1 MSDDRVGA
9 LREAALERILVIDGA
24 MGTEVQSRGLTEV
37 DFRTGDLDAHEGQL
51 AGNNDLL
58 SLTRPDVVADI
69 HRSYLDA
76 GADIICTNTFSSTSV
91 AQAEYGLAHLVR
103 DLNLESARIAR
114 RVADEATTDGRPRF
128 VAGAIGPT
136 NVTLS
141 MSPRVEDPGYR
152 ALDFGALTAAYSEQ
166 IVSLIDGGVDL
177 LLIETVFDTLNA
189 KAAIV
194 AARRALA
201 GRVNAPGL
209 MISGTITDRSGRTLS
224 GQTARAF
231 WQSVRHGE
239 PVSIGLNCALGGA
252 DMRPHIA
259 DLAAVADTLI
269 CAYPNA
275 GLPNAL
281 GGYDESP
288 EETAGVL
295 GEFAGSGLV
304 NIVGGCCGTTPAHIA
319 SIAAAVENETPREIP
334 ERRRHLTLSGL
345 EPLELTDE
353 IPFVNIGERTNVF
366 GSAKFRRLIKEG
378 DHAAAVEI
386 ARQQVEAGAQAI
398 DVNMD
403 EGLID
408 SVAEIT
414 TFLRLIAAEP
424 DIARVPVVVDSS
436 RFEVI
441 EAGLACL
448 QGKSVV
454 NSISLKAGEEEFLQ
468 QARVCRDHG
477 AAVIVMAFDEN
488 GQADTVER
496 RVEICRRAHRLLT
509 EEVGFDEE
517 DIVFDPNIF
526 AVATGIA
533 EHDRYGLDFI
543 EATAEI
549 LKFAPRS
556 NVSGGVSNLS
566 FSFQGNNV
574 VREAMHSVFLVHA
587 IRAGMRLA
595 IVNAGQLALY
605 DDLDPHLREL
615 CEDVVLARRPDA
627 AERLLEEAI
636 SFRDAA
642 VGETESTAAEWRG
655 LPVAARL
662 AHALRHG
669 IGEHIEADVEEA
681 RLAAA
686 HPVEVIEG
694 PLMDGM
700 NDVGDLFGSG
710 RMFLPQ
716 VVKSARVMKQAVAH
730 LTPYI
735 EAARVDADEEDRT
748 VGSGTR
754 VLLATVAGDVHDIG
768 KNIVGVVLG
777 CADHEIIDL
786 GVMVDTQTILD
797 TATERQVDII
807 GLSGLITPSLDQMV
821 GVAREMERRGM
832 TTPLLIGGATT
843 SRLHTALRIAPAY
856 TGGPV
861 VHVADA
867 SRASGVISALGNP
880 ERRSAFLEELE
891 VDYQRVTDRYAQ
903 AETERRRLDL
913 DSARENAAQLRFD
926 ANTVVTPTFTGHR
939 TIHADVATLRPYIDW
954 SPFLTTWGV
963 RGRYPDVMND
973 PELGETARSLMADAD
988 AMLDRMIEE
997 SWLSP
1002 VAEVGFWPAR
1012 STGDDIEVLSDDGTV
1027 LATLH
1032 GLRQQLEKSP
1042 TSHRPNLCISDF
1054 IAPKAAGVDDHIGAF
1069 VVTVGPEENDI
1080 ADRFATDGDDYS
1092 SIMVKALADRLAE
1105 AWAEYLHLVVR
1116 RDLWGYAPDE
1126 RLSTEELITEAYRGI
1141 RPAPGYPAQPDHSE
1155 KETIMRLLD
1164 AERTVGVSL
1173 TESWAMWPGSTVSGL
1188 FLAHPE
1194 AVYFGV
1200 GRVTREQV
1208 EDYGKRKGL
1217 SLEDTER
1224 ILAPV
1229 LAYEP
1234 N

>member
-1 MSDDRVGA
+1 MS
-9 LREAALERILVIDGA
+9 AATLHAAAARRILVLDGA
-24 MGTEVQSRGLTEV
+24 MGTEVQCRGLEED
-37 DFRTGDLDAHEGQL
+37 DFRNDDLSDHDGQL

-69 HRSYLDA
+69 HRSYLES
-76 GADIICTNTFSSTSV
+76 GADIICTNTFSSTAV
-91 AQAEYGLAHLVR
+91 AQAEYGLAHLVPE
-103 DLNLESARIAR
+103 LNRESARIAR
-114 RVADEATTDGRPRF
+114 RVADEAATPDRPRF
-128 VAGAIGPT
+128 VAGSIGPT

-152 ALDFGALTAAYSEQ
+152 ALDFATLADAYAEQ
-166 IVSLIDGGVDL
+166 ITALIEGGVDL
-177 LLIETVFDTLNA
+177 LLIETIFDTLNA

-194 AARRALA
+194 AARRVTA
-201 GRVNAPGL
+201 GLRDAPAL

-224 GQTARAF
+224 GQTAQAF
-231 WQSVRHGE
+231 WQSVRHAD
-239 PVSIGLNCALGGA
+239 PISIGLNCALGGA
-252 DMRPHIA
+252 EMRPHIA
-259 DLAAVADTLI
+259 ELARIADTLV

-281 GGYDESP
+281 GGYDEGP
-288 EETAGVL
+288 DETAGIL

-304 NIVGGCCGTTPAHIA
+304 NIVGGCCGTTPEHIA
-319 SIAAAVENETPREIP
+319 AIAEAVTSEQPRLIP
-334 ERRRHLTLSGL
+334 ERSRHLSLSGL
-345 EPLELTDE
+345 EPLELTEE

-408 SVAEIT
+408 SAAEIT

-454 NSISLKAGEEEFLQ
+454 NSISLKAGEAEFLQ

-477 AAVIVMAFDEN
+477 AAVIVMAFDED

-517 DIVFDPNIF
+517 DIIFDPNIF

-549 LKFAPRS
+549 LRVAPRS
-556 NVSGGVSNLS
+556 NISGGVSNLS

-642 VGETESTAAEWRG
+642 TQESDATAAEWRS
-655 LPVAARL
+655 LPVAGRL

-669 IGEHIEADVEEA
+669 IGEHIEGDVEEA
-681 RLAAA
+681 RLAAD

-700 NDVGDLFGSG
+700 NEVGDLFGAG

-730 LTPYI
+730 LTPHI
-735 EAARVDADEEDRT
+735 EAARTDGTEVAEGAT
-748 VGSGTR
+748 SGAR

-797 TATERQVDII
+797 TAVEREVDII
-807 GLSGLITPSLDQMV
+807 GLSGLLTPSLDQMV

-832 TTPLLIGGATT
+832 DTPLLIGGATT

-867 SRASGVISALGNP
+867 SRASGVISSLRNP
-880 ERRSAFLEELE
+880 DRRTAFLDDLAE
-891 VDYQRVTDRYAQ
+891 DYRRVTERFAQ

-913 DSARENAAQLRFD
+913 SAARSNAAVLEFD
-926 ANTVVTPTFTGHR
+926 DTRVITPTFTGHR
-939 TIHADVATLRPYIDW
+939 TIRTDVDTLRPFIDW
-954 SPFLTTWGV
+954 SPFLTTWGI
-963 RGRYPDVMND
+963 RGRHPDVLDD
-973 PELGETARSLMADAD
+973 PELGEAARSLMADAD
-988 AMLDRMIEE
+988 AMLDQMIAEQ
-997 SWLSP
+997 WFSP
-1002 VAEVGFWPAR
+1002 VAEVGFWPAT
-1012 STGDDIEVLSDDGTV
+1012 SNGDDIEVTNGSGGR
-1027 LATLH
+1027 LATLY

-1054 IAPKAAGVDDHIGAF
+1054 VAPASADIDDHIGAF
-1069 VVTVGPEENDI
+1069 VVTVGPEENEI
-1080 ADRFATDGDDYS
+1080 ADRFADQGDDYA

-1105 AWAEYLHLVVR
+1105 AFAEYLHMLVR
-1116 RDLWGYAPDE
+1116 TELWGYAPDE
-1126 RLSTEELITEAYRGI
+1126 SLSTADLIAEAYRGI

-1164 AERTVGVSL
+1164 AEATVGVTL

-1188 FLAHPE
+1188 YFAHPD

-1200 GRVTREQV
+1200 GRITREQV
-1208 EDYGKRKGL
+1208 EDYGRRKGL
-1217 SLEDTER
+1217 DLSTTER

-1234 N
+1234 E

>member
-1 MSDDRVGA
+1 LS
-9 LREAALERILVIDGA
+9 AATLHAAASRRILVLDGA
-24 MGTEVQSRGLTEV
+24 MGTEVQRRGLEED
-37 DFRTGDLDAHEGQL
+37 DFRNDDLRDHEGQL

-58 SLTRPDVVADI
+58 SLTRSDVVADI
-69 HRSYLDA
+69 HRSYLEA
-76 GADIICTNTFSSTSV
+76 GADIICTNTFSSTAV
-91 AQAEYGLAHLVR
+91 AQAEYGLAHLVPE
-103 DLNLESARIAR
+103 LNRESARIAR
-114 RVADEATTDGRPRF
+114 RVADEAATPDRPRF
-128 VAGAIGPT
+128 VAGSIGPT

-152 ALDFGALTAAYSEQ
+152 ALDFATLADAYAEQ
-166 IVSLIDGGVDL
+166 ITALIEGGVDL
-177 LLIETVFDTLNA
+177 LLIETIFDTLNA

-194 AARRALA
+194 AARRVTA
-201 GRVNAPGL
+201 GLRDAPAL

-224 GQTARAF
+224 GQTAQAF
-231 WQSVRHGE
+231 WQSVRHAD
-239 PVSIGLNCALGGA
+239 PISIGLNCALGGA
-252 DMRPHIA
+252 EMRPHIA
-259 DLAAVADTLI
+259 ELARIADTLV

-281 GGYDESP
+281 GGYDEGP
-288 EETAGVL
+288 DETAGIL

-304 NIVGGCCGTTPAHIA
+304 NIVGGCCGTTPEHIA
-319 SIAAAVENETPREIP
+319 AIAEAVTSEQPRLIP
-334 ERRRHLTLSGL
+334 ERSRHLSLSGL
-345 EPLELTDE
+345 EPLELTEE

-408 SVAEIT
+408 SAAEIT

-454 NSISLKAGEEEFLQ
+454 NSISLKAGEAEFLQ

-477 AAVIVMAFDEN
+477 AAVIVMAFDED

-517 DIVFDPNIF
+517 DIIFDPNIF

-549 LKFAPRS
+549 LRFAPRS
-556 NVSGGVSNLS
+556 NISGGVSNLS

-642 VGETESTAAEWRG
+642 TQESDATAAEWRS
-655 LPVAARL
+655 LPVAGRL

-669 IGEHIEADVEEA
+669 IGEHIEDDVEEA
-681 RLAAA
+681 RLAAD

-700 NDVGDLFGSG
+700 NEVGDLFGAG

-730 LTPYI
+730 LTPHI
-735 EAARVDADEEDRT
+735 EAARTEGTEVAAGAT
-748 VGSGTR
+748 SGAR

-797 TATERQVDII
+797 TAVEREVDII

-832 TTPLLIGGATT
+832 DTPLLIGGATT

-867 SRASGVISALGNP
+867 SRASGVISSLRNP
-880 ERRSAFLEELE
+880 DRRTAFLDDLAE
-891 VDYQRVTDRYAQ
+891 DYRRVTERFAQ

-913 DSARENAAQLRFD
+913 SAARSNAAVLEFD
-926 ANTVVTPTFTGHR
+926 DTRVITPTFTGHR
-939 TIHADVATLRPYIDW
+939 TIRTDVATLRPFIDW
-954 SPFLTTWGV
+954 SPFLTTWGI
-963 RGRYPDVMND
+963 RGRHPDVLDD
-973 PELGETARSLMADAD
+973 PELGEAARSLMADAD
-988 AMLDRMIEE
+988 AMLDQMIAEQ
-997 SWLSP
+997 WFSP
-1002 VAEVGFWPAR
+1002 VAEVGFWPAT
-1012 STGDDIEVLSDDGTV
+1012 SNGDDIEVTDGGGDH

-1054 IAPKAAGVDDHIGAF
+1054 VAPASADIDDHIGAF
-1069 VVTVGPEENDI
+1069 VVTVGPEENEI
-1080 ADRFATDGDDYS
+1080 ADRFADQGDDYA

-1105 AWAEYLHLVVR
+1105 AFAEYLHMLVR
-1116 RDLWGYAPDE
+1116 TELWGYEPDE
-1126 RLSTEELITEAYRGI
+1126 SLSTADLIAEAYRGI

-1164 AERTVGVSL
+1164 AEATVGVTL

-1188 FLAHPE
+1188 YFAHPD

-1200 GRVTREQV
+1200 GRITREQV
-1208 EDYGKRKGL
+1208 EDYGRRKGL
-1217 SLEDTER
+1217 DLSTTER

-1234 N
+1234 E

>member
-1 MSDDRVGA
+1 MS
-9 LREAALERILVIDGA
+9 AATLHAAASRRILVLDGA
-24 MGTEVQSRGLTEV
+24 MGTEVQRRGLEED
-37 DFRTGDLDAHEGQL
+37 DFRNDDLRDHEGQL

-58 SLTRPDVVADI
+58 SLTRSDVVADI
-69 HRSYLDA
+69 HRSYLEA
-76 GADIICTNTFSSTSV
+76 GADIICTNTFSSTAV
-91 AQAEYGLAHLVR
+91 AQAEYGLAHLVPE
-103 DLNLESARIAR
+103 LNRESARIAR
-114 RVADEATTDGRPRF
+114 RVADEAATPDRPRF
-128 VAGAIGPT
+128 VAGSIGPT

-152 ALDFGALTAAYSEQ
+152 ALDFATLADAYAEQ
-166 IVSLIDGGVDL
+166 ITALIEGGVDL
-177 LLIETVFDTLNA
+177 LLIETIFDTLNA

-194 AARRALA
+194 AARRVTA
-201 GRVNAPGL
+201 GLRDAPAL

-224 GQTARAF
+224 GQTAQAF
-231 WQSVRHGE
+231 WQSVRHAD
-239 PVSIGLNCALGGA
+239 PISIGLNCALGGA
-252 DMRPHIA
+252 EMRPHIA
-259 DLAAVADTLI
+259 ELARIADTLV

-281 GGYDESP
+281 GGYDEGP
-288 EETAGVL
+288 DETAGIL

-304 NIVGGCCGTTPAHIA
+304 NIVGGCCGTTPEHIA
-319 SIAAAVENETPREIP
+319 AIAEAVTSEQPRLIP
-334 ERRRHLTLSGL
+334 ERSRHLSLSGL
-345 EPLELTDE
+345 EPLELTEE

-408 SVAEIT
+408 SAAEIT

-454 NSISLKAGEEEFLQ
+454 NSISLKAGEAEFLQ

-477 AAVIVMAFDEN
+477 AAVIVMAFDED

-517 DIVFDPNIF
+517 DIIFDPNIF

-549 LKFAPRS
+549 LRFAPRS
-556 NVSGGVSNLS
+556 NISGGVSNLS

-642 VGETESTAAEWRG
+642 TQESDATAAEWRS
-655 LPVAARL
+655 LPVAGRL

-669 IGEHIEADVEEA
+669 IGEHIEGDVEEA
-681 RLAAA
+681 RLAAD

-700 NDVGDLFGSG
+700 NEVGDLFGAG

-730 LTPYI
+730 LTPHI
-735 EAARVDADEEDRT
+735 EAARTEGTEVAEGAT
-748 VGSGTR
+748 SGAR

-797 TATERQVDII
+797 TAVEREVDII

-832 TTPLLIGGATT
+832 DTPLLIGGATT

-867 SRASGVISALGNP
+867 SRASGVISSLRNP
-880 ERRSAFLEELE
+880 DRRTAFLDDLAE
-891 VDYQRVTDRYAQ
+891 DYRRVTERFAQ

-913 DSARENAAQLRFD
+913 SAARSNAAVLEFD
-926 ANTVVTPTFTGHR
+926 DTRVITPTFTGHR
-939 TIHADVATLRPYIDW
+939 TIRTDVATLRPFIDW
-954 SPFLTTWGV
+954 SPFLTTWGI
-963 RGRYPDVMND
+963 RGRHPDVLDD
-973 PELGETARSLMADAD
+973 PELGEAARSLMADAD
-988 AMLDRMIEE
+988 AMLDQMIAEQ
-997 SWLSP
+997 WFSP
-1002 VAEVGFWPAR
+1002 VAEVGFWPAT
-1012 STGDDIEVLSDDGTV
+1012 SNGDDIEVADGSGGR

-1054 IAPKAAGVDDHIGAF
+1054 VAPASADIDDHIGAF
-1069 VVTVGPEENDI
+1069 VVTVGPEENEI
-1080 ADRFATDGDDYS
+1080 ADRFADQGDDYA

-1105 AWAEYLHLVVR
+1105 AFAEYLHMLVR
-1116 RDLWGYAPDE
+1116 TELWGYEPDE
-1126 RLSTEELITEAYRGI
+1126 SLSTADLIAEAYRGI

-1164 AERTVGVSL
+1164 AEATVGVTL

-1188 FLAHPE
+1188 YFAHPD
-1194 AVYFGV
+1194 ALYFGV
-1200 GRVTREQV
+1200 GRITREQV
-1208 EDYGKRKGL
+1208 EDYGRRKGL
-1217 SLEDTER
+1217 DLSTTER

-1234 N
+1234 E

>member
-1 MSDDRVGA
+1 MS
-9 LREAALERILVIDGA
+9 AATLHAAASRRILVLDGA
-24 MGTEVQSRGLTEV
+24 MGTEVQRRGLEED
-37 DFRTGDLDAHEGQL
+37 DFRNDDLRDHDGQL

-69 HRSYLDA
+69 HRSYLEA
-76 GADIICTNTFSSTSV
+76 GADIICTNTFSSTAV
-91 AQAEYGLAHLVR
+91 AQAEYGLAHLVPE
-103 DLNLESARIAR
+103 LNRESARIAR
-114 RVADEATTDGRPRF
+114 RVADEAATPDRPRF
-128 VAGAIGPT
+128 VAGSIGPT

-152 ALDFGALTAAYSEQ
+152 ALDFATLADAYAEQ
-166 IVSLIDGGVDL
+166 ITALIEGGVDL
-177 LLIETVFDTLNA
+177 LLIETIFDTLNA

-194 AARRALA
+194 AARRVTA
-201 GRVNAPGL
+201 GLRDAPAL

-224 GQTARAF
+224 GQTAQAF
-231 WQSVRHGE
+231 WQSVRHAD
-239 PVSIGLNCALGGA
+239 PISIGLNCALGGA
-252 DMRPHIA
+252 EMRPHMA
-259 DLAAVADTLI
+259 ELARIADTLV

-281 GGYDESP
+281 GGYDEGP
-288 EETAGVL
+288 DETAGIL
-295 GEFAGSGLV
+295 GEFAESGLV
-304 NIVGGCCGTTPAHIA
+304 NIVGGCCGTTPEHIA
-319 SIAAAVENETPREIP
+319 AIAEAVTSEQPRLIP
-334 ERRRHLTLSGL
+334 ERSRHLSLSGL
-345 EPLELTDE
+345 EPLELTEE

-408 SVAEIT
+408 SAAEIT

-454 NSISLKAGEEEFLQ
+454 NSISLKAGEAEFLQ

-477 AAVIVMAFDEN
+477 AAVIVMAFDED

-517 DIVFDPNIF
+517 DIIFDPNIF

-549 LKFAPRS
+549 LRFAPRS
-556 NVSGGVSNLS
+556 NISGGVSNLS

-642 VGETESTAAEWRG
+642 TQESDATAAEWRS
-655 LPVAARL
+655 LPVAGRL

-669 IGEHIEADVEEA
+669 IGEHIEGDVEEA
-681 RLAAA
+681 RLAAD

-700 NDVGDLFGSG
+700 NEVGDLFGAG

-730 LTPYI
+730 LTPHI
-735 EAARVDADEEDRT
+735 EAARTEGTEVAAGAT
-748 VGSGTR
+748 SGAR

-786 GVMVDTQTILD
+786 GVMVDTQTILE
-797 TATERQVDII
+797 TAVEREVDII

-832 TTPLLIGGATT
+832 DTPLLIGGATT

-867 SRASGVISALGNP
+867 SRASGVISSLRNP
-880 ERRSAFLEELE
+880 DRRTAFLDDLAE
-891 VDYQRVTDRYAQ
+891 DYRRVTERFAQ

-913 DSARENAAQLRFD
+913 SAARSNAAVLEFD
-926 ANTVVTPTFTGHR
+926 DTRVITPTFTGHR
-939 TIHADVATLRPYIDW
+939 TIRTDVATLRPFIDW
-954 SPFLTTWGV
+954 SPFLTTWGI
-963 RGRYPDVMND
+963 RGRHPDVLDD
-973 PELGETARSLMADAD
+973 PELGEAARSLMADAD
-988 AMLDRMIEE
+988 AMLDQMIAEQ
-997 SWLSP
+997 WFSP
-1002 VAEVGFWPAR
+1002 VAEVGFWPAT
-1012 STGDDIEVLSDDGTV
+1012 SNGDDIEVTDGGGDH

-1054 IAPKAAGVDDHIGAF
+1054 VAPASADIDDHIGAF
-1069 VVTVGPEENDI
+1069 VVTVGPEENEI
-1080 ADRFATDGDDYS
+1080 ADRFADQGDDYA

-1105 AWAEYLHLVVR
+1105 AFAEYLHMLVR
-1116 RDLWGYAPDE
+1116 TELWGYEPDE
-1126 RLSTEELITEAYRGI
+1126 SLSTADLIAEAYRGI

-1164 AERTVGVSL
+1164 AEATVGVTL

-1188 FLAHPE
+1188 YFAHPD

-1200 GRVTREQV
+1200 GRITREQV
-1208 EDYGKRKGL
+1208 EDYGRRKGL
-1217 SLEDTER
+1217 DLSTTER

-1234 N
+1234 E

>member
-1 MSDDRVGA
+1 MS
-9 LREAALERILVIDGA
+9 AATLHAAASRRILVLDGA
-24 MGTEVQSRGLTEV
+24 MGTEVQRRGLEED
-37 DFRTGDLDAHEGQL
+37 DFRNDDLRDHEGQL

-58 SLTRPDVVADI
+58 SLTRSDVVADI
-69 HRSYLDA
+69 HRSYLEA
-76 GADIICTNTFSSTSV
+76 GADIICTNTFSSTAV
-91 AQAEYGLAHLVR
+91 AQAEYGLAHLVPE
-103 DLNLESARIAR
+103 LNRESARIAR
-114 RVADEATTDGRPRF
+114 RVADEAATPDRPRF
-128 VAGAIGPT
+128 VAGSIGPT

-152 ALDFGALTAAYSEQ
+152 ALDFATLADAYAEQ
-166 IVSLIDGGVDL
+166 ITALIEGGADL
-177 LLIETVFDTLNA
+177 LLIETIFDTLNA

-194 AARRALA
+194 AARRVTA
-201 GRVNAPGL
+201 GLRDAPAL

-224 GQTARAF
+224 GQTAQAF
-231 WQSVRHGE
+231 WQSVRHAD
-239 PVSIGLNCALGGA
+239 PISIGLNCALGGA
-252 DMRPHIA
+252 EMRPHIA
-259 DLAAVADTLI
+259 ELARIADTFVS
-269 CAYPNA
+269 AYPNA
-275 GLPNAL
+275 GLPNAF
-281 GGYDESP
+281 GGFDEKP
-288 EETAGVL
+288 ETTAAL
-295 GEFAGSGLV
+295 LREFADSGLV
-304 NIVGGCCGTTPAHIA
+304 NIVGGCCGTTPEHIA
-319 SIAAAVENETPREIP
+319 AIAEAVTSEQPRLIP
-334 ERRRHLTLSGL
+334 ERSRHLSLSGL
-345 EPLELTDE
+345 EPLELTEE

-408 SVAEIT
+408 SAAEIT

-454 NSISLKAGEEEFLQ
+454 NSISLKAGEVEFLQ

-477 AAVIVMAFDEN
+477 AAVIVMAFDED

-517 DIVFDPNIF
+517 DIIFDPNIF

-549 LKFAPRS
+549 LRVAPRS
-556 NVSGGVSNLS
+556 NISGGVSNLS

-642 VGETESTAAEWRG
+642 TQESDATAAEWRS
-655 LPVAARL
+655 LPVAGRL

-669 IGEHIEADVEEA
+669 IGEHIEGDVEEA
-681 RLAAA
+681 RLAAD

-700 NDVGDLFGSG
+700 NEVGDLFGAG

-730 LTPYI
+730 LTPHI
-735 EAARVDADEEDRT
+735 EAARTEGTEVAAGAT
-748 VGSGTR
+748 SGAR

-797 TATERQVDII
+797 TAVEREVDII

-832 TTPLLIGGATT
+832 DTPLLIGGATT

-867 SRASGVISALGNP
+867 SRASGVISSLRNP
-880 ERRSAFLEELE
+880 DRRTAFLDDLAE
-891 VDYQRVTDRYAQ
+891 DYRRVTERFAQ

-913 DSARENAAQLRFD
+913 SAARSNAAVLEFD
-926 ANTVVTPTFTGHR
+926 DTRVITPTFTGHR
-939 TIHADVATLRPYIDW
+939 TIRTDVDTLRPFIDW
-954 SPFLTTWGV
+954 SPFLTTWGI
-963 RGRYPDVMND
+963 RGRHPDVLDD
-973 PELGETARSLMADAD
+973 PELGEAARSLMADAD
-988 AMLDRMIEE
+988 AMLDQMIAEQ
-997 SWLSP
+997 WFSP
-1002 VAEVGFWPAR
+1002 VAEVGFWPAT
-1012 STGDDIEVLSDDGTV
+1012 SNGDDIEVADGSGGR
-1027 LATLH
+1027 LATLY

-1054 IAPKAAGVDDHIGAF
+1054 VAPASADIDDHIGAF
-1069 VVTVGPEENDI
+1069 VVTVGPEENEI
-1080 ADRFATDGDDYS
+1080 ADRFADQGDDYA

-1105 AWAEYLHLVVR
+1105 AFAEYLHMLVR
-1116 RDLWGYAPDE
+1116 TELWGYAPDE
-1126 RLSTEELITEAYRGI
+1126 SLSTADLIAEAYRGI

-1164 AERTVGVSL
+1164 AEATVGVTL

-1188 FLAHPE
+1188 YFAHPD

-1200 GRVTREQV
+1200 GRITREQV
-1208 EDYGKRKGL
+1208 EDYGRRKGL
-1217 SLEDTER
+1217 DLSTTER

-1234 N
+1234 E

>member
-1 MSDDRVGA
+1 MS
-9 LREAALERILVIDGA
+9 AATLHAAASRRILVLDGA
-24 MGTEVQSRGLTEV
+24 MGTEVQRRGLEED
-37 DFRTGDLDAHEGQL
+37 DFRNDDLRDHEGQL

-58 SLTRPDVVADI
+58 SLTRSDVVADI
-69 HRSYLDA
+69 HRSYLEA
-76 GADIICTNTFSSTSV
+76 GADIICTNTFSSTAV
-91 AQAEYGLAHLVR
+91 AQAEYGLAHLVPE
-103 DLNLESARIAR
+103 LNRESARIAR
-114 RVADEATTDGRPRF
+114 RVADEAATPDRPRF
-128 VAGAIGPT
+128 VAGSIGPT

-152 ALDFGALTAAYSEQ
+152 ALDFATLADAYAEQ
-166 IVSLIDGGVDL
+166 ITALIEGGVDL
-177 LLIETVFDTLNA
+177 LLIETIFDTLNA

-194 AARRALA
+194 AARRVTA
-201 GRVNAPGL
+201 GLRDAPAL

-224 GQTARAF
+224 GQTAQAF
-231 WQSVRHGE
+231 WQSVRHAD
-239 PVSIGLNCALGGA
+239 PISIGLNCALGGA
-252 DMRPHIA
+252 EMRPHIA
-259 DLAAVADTLI
+259 ELARIADTLV

-281 GGYDESP
+281 GGYDEGP
-288 EETAGVL
+288 DETAGIL

-304 NIVGGCCGTTPAHIA
+304 NIVGGCCGTTPEHIA
-319 SIAAAVENETPREIP
+319 AIAEAVTSEQPRLIP
-334 ERRRHLTLSGL
+334 ERSRHLSLSGL
-345 EPLELTDE
+345 EPLELTEE

-408 SVAEIT
+408 SAAEIT

-454 NSISLKAGEEEFLQ
+454 NSISLKAGEAEFLQ

-477 AAVIVMAFDEN
+477 AAVIVMAFDED

-517 DIVFDPNIF
+517 DIIFDPNIF

-549 LKFAPRS
+549 LRFAPRS
-556 NVSGGVSNLS
+556 NISGGVSNLS

-642 VGETESTAAEWRG
+642 TQESDATAAEWRS
-655 LPVAARL
+655 LPVAGRL

-669 IGEHIEADVEEA
+669 IGEHIEGDVEEA
-681 RLAAA
+681 RLAAD

-700 NDVGDLFGSG
+700 NEVGDLFGAG

-730 LTPYI
+730 LTPHI
-735 EAARVDADEEDRT
+735 EAARTEGTEVAAGAT
-748 VGSGTR
+748 SGAR

-797 TATERQVDII
+797 TAVEREVDII

-832 TTPLLIGGATT
+832 DTPLLIGGATT

-867 SRASGVISALGNP
+867 SRASGVISSLRNP
-880 ERRSAFLEELE
+880 DRRTAFLDDLAE
-891 VDYQRVTDRYAQ
+891 DYRRVTERFAQ

-913 DSARENAAQLRFD
+913 SAARSNAAVLEFD
-926 ANTVVTPTFTGHR
+926 DTRVITPTFTGHR
-939 TIHADVATLRPYIDW
+939 TIRTDVATLRPFIDW
-954 SPFLTTWGV
+954 SPFLTTWGI
-963 RGRYPDVMND
+963 RGRHPDVLDD
-973 PELGETARSLMADAD
+973 PELGEAARSLMADAD
-988 AMLDRMIEE
+988 AMLDQMIAEQ
-997 SWLSP
+997 WFSP
-1002 VAEVGFWPAR
+1002 VAEVGFWPAT
-1012 STGDDIEVLSDDGTV
+1012 SNGDDIEVTDGGGDH

-1054 IAPKAAGVDDHIGAF
+1054 VAPASADIDDHIGAF
-1069 VVTVGPEENDI
+1069 VVTVGPEENEI
-1080 ADRFATDGDDYS
+1080 ADRFADQGDDYA

-1105 AWAEYLHLVVR
+1105 AFAEYLHMLVR
-1116 RDLWGYAPDE
+1116 TELWGYEPDE
-1126 RLSTEELITEAYRGI
+1126 SLSTADLIAEAYRGI

-1164 AERTVGVSL
+1164 AEATVGVTL

-1188 FLAHPE
+1188 YFAHPD
-1194 AVYFGV
+1194 ALYFGV
-1200 GRVTREQV
+1200 GRITREQV
-1208 EDYGKRKGL
+1208 EDYGRRKGL
-1217 SLEDTER
+1217 DLSTTER

-1234 N
+1234 E

>member
-1 MSDDRVGA
+1 MS
-9 LREAALERILVIDGA
+9 AATLHAVVSRRILVLDGA
-24 MGTEVQSRGLTEV
+24 MGTEVQRRGLEED
-37 DFRTGDLDAHEGQL
+37 DFRNDDLRDHEGQL

-58 SLTRPDVVADI
+58 SLTRSDVVADI
-69 HRSYLDA
+69 HRSYLEA
-76 GADIICTNTFSSTSV
+76 GADIICTNTFSSTAV
-91 AQAEYGLAHLVR
+91 AQAEYGLAHLVPE
-103 DLNLESARIAR
+103 LNRESARIAR
-114 RVADEATTDGRPRF
+114 RVADEAATPDRPRF
-128 VAGAIGPT
+128 VAGSIGPT

-152 ALDFGALTAAYSEQ
+152 ALDFATLADAYAEQ
-166 IVSLIDGGVDL
+166 ITALIEGGVDL
-177 LLIETVFDTLNA
+177 LLIETIFDTLNA

-194 AARRALA
+194 AARRVTA
-201 GRVNAPGL
+201 GLRDAPAL

-224 GQTARAF
+224 GQTAQAF
-231 WQSVRHGE
+231 WQSVRHAD
-239 PVSIGLNCALGGA
+239 PISIGLNCALGGA
-252 DMRPHIA
+252 EMRPHIA
-259 DLAAVADTLI
+259 ELARIADTLV

-281 GGYDESP
+281 GGYDEGP
-288 EETAGVL
+288 DETAGIL

-304 NIVGGCCGTTPAHIA
+304 NIVGGCCGTTPEHIA
-319 SIAAAVENETPREIP
+319 AIAEAVTSEQPRLIP
-334 ERRRHLTLSGL
+334 ERSRHLSLSGL
-345 EPLELTDE
+345 EPLELTEE

-408 SVAEIT
+408 SAAEIT

-454 NSISLKAGEEEFLQ
+454 NSISLKAGEAEFLQ

-477 AAVIVMAFDEN
+477 AAVIVMAFDED

-517 DIVFDPNIF
+517 DIIFDPNIF

-549 LKFAPRS
+549 LRFAPRS
-556 NVSGGVSNLS
+556 NISGGVSNLS

-642 VGETESTAAEWRG
+642 TQESDATAAEWRS
-655 LPVAARL
+655 LPVAGRL

-669 IGEHIEADVEEA
+669 IGEHIEGDVEEA
-681 RLAAA
+681 RLAAD

-700 NDVGDLFGSG
+700 NEVGDLFGAG

-730 LTPYI
+730 LTPHI
-735 EAARVDADEEDRT
+735 EAARTDGTEVAEGAT
-748 VGSGTR
+748 SGAR

-797 TATERQVDII
+797 TAVEREVDII

-832 TTPLLIGGATT
+832 DTPLLIGGATT

-867 SRASGVISALGNP
+867 SRASGVISSLRNP
-880 ERRSAFLEELE
+880 DRRTAFLYDLAE
-891 VDYQRVTDRYAQ
+891 DYRRVTERFAQ

-913 DSARENAAQLRFD
+913 SAARSNAAVLEFD
-926 ANTVVTPTFTGHR
+926 DTRVITPTFTGHR
-939 TIHADVATLRPYIDW
+939 TIRTDVDTLRPFIDW
-954 SPFLTTWGV
+954 SPFLTTWGI
-963 RGRYPDVMND
+963 RGRHPDVLDD
-973 PELGETARSLMADAD
+973 PELGEAARSLMADAD
-988 AMLDRMIEE
+988 AMLDQMIAEQ
-997 SWLSP
+997 WFSP
-1002 VAEVGFWPAR
+1002 VAEVGFWPAT
-1012 STGDDIEVLSDDGTV
+1012 SNGDDIEVTNGSGGR
-1027 LATLH
+1027 LATLY

-1054 IAPKAAGVDDHIGAF
+1054 VAPASADIDDHIGAF
-1069 VVTVGPEENDI
+1069 VVTVGPEENEI
-1080 ADRFATDGDDYS
+1080 ADRFADQGDDYA

-1105 AWAEYLHLVVR
+1105 AFAEYLHMLVR
-1116 RDLWGYAPDE
+1116 TELWGYAPDE
-1126 RLSTEELITEAYRGI
+1126 SLSTADLIAEAYRGI

-1164 AERTVGVSL
+1164 AEATVGVTL

-1188 FLAHPE
+1188 YFAHPD

-1200 GRVTREQV
+1200 GRITREQV
-1208 EDYGKRKGL
+1208 EDYGRRKGL
-1217 SLEDTER
+1217 DLSTTER

-1234 N
+1234 E

>member
-1 MSDDRVGA
+1 LS
-9 LREAALERILVIDGA
+9 AATLHAAASRRILVLDGA
-24 MGTEVQSRGLTEV
+24 MGTEVQRRGLEED
-37 DFRTGDLDAHEGQL
+37 DFRNDDLRDHEGQL

-58 SLTRPDVVADI
+58 SLTRSDVIADI
-69 HRSYLDA
+69 HRSYLEA
-76 GADIICTNTFSSTSV
+76 GADIICTNTFSSTAV
-91 AQAEYGLAHLVR
+91 AQAEYGLAHLVPE
-103 DLNLESARIAR
+103 LNRESARIAR
-114 RVADEATTDGRPRF
+114 RVADEAATPDRPRF
-128 VAGAIGPT
+128 VAGSIGPT

-152 ALDFGALTAAYSEQ
+152 ALDFATLADAYAEQ
-166 IVSLIDGGVDL
+166 ITALIEGGVDL
-177 LLIETVFDTLNA
+177 LLIETIFDTLNA

-194 AARRALA
+194 AARRVTA
-201 GRVNAPGL
+201 GLRDAPAL

-224 GQTARAF
+224 GQTAQAF
-231 WQSVRHGE
+231 WQSVRHAD
-239 PVSIGLNCALGGA
+239 PISIGLNCALGGA
-252 DMRPHIA
+252 EMRPHIA
-259 DLAAVADTLI
+259 ELARIADTLV

-281 GGYDESP
+281 GGYDEGP
-288 EETAGVL
+288 DETAGIL

-304 NIVGGCCGTTPAHIA
+304 NIVGGCCGTTPEHIA
-319 SIAAAVENETPREIP
+319 AIAEAVTSEQPRLIP
-334 ERRRHLTLSGL
+334 ERSRHLSLSGL
-345 EPLELTDE
+345 EPLELTEE

-408 SVAEIT
+408 SAAEIT

-454 NSISLKAGEEEFLQ
+454 NSISLKAGEAEFLQ

-477 AAVIVMAFDEN
+477 AAVIVMAFDED

-517 DIVFDPNIF
+517 DIIFDPNIF

-549 LKFAPRS
+549 LRFAPRS
-556 NVSGGVSNLS
+556 NISGGVSNLS

-642 VGETESTAAEWRG
+642 TQESDATAAEWRS
-655 LPVAARL
+655 LPVAGRL

-669 IGEHIEADVEEA
+669 IGEHIEDDVEEA
-681 RLAAA
+681 RLAAD

-700 NDVGDLFGSG
+700 NEVGDLFGAG

-730 LTPYI
+730 LTPHI
-735 EAARVDADEEDRT
+735 EAARTEGTEVAAGAT
-748 VGSGTR
+748 SGAR

-797 TATERQVDII
+797 TAVEREVDII

-832 TTPLLIGGATT
+832 DTPLLIGGATT

-867 SRASGVISALGNP
+867 SRASGVISSLRNP
-880 ERRSAFLEELE
+880 DRRTAFLDDLAE
-891 VDYQRVTDRYAQ
+891 DYRRVTERFAQ

-913 DSARENAAQLRFD
+913 SAARSNAAVLEFD
-926 ANTVVTPTFTGHR
+926 DTRVITPTFTGHR
-939 TIHADVATLRPYIDW
+939 TIRTDVATLRPFIDW
-954 SPFLTTWGV
+954 SPFLTTWGI
-963 RGRYPDVMND
+963 RGRHPDVLDD
-973 PELGETARSLMADAD
+973 PELGEAARSLMADAD
-988 AMLDRMIEE
+988 AMLDQMIAEQ
-997 SWLSP
+997 WFSP
-1002 VAEVGFWPAR
+1002 VAEVGFWPAT
-1012 STGDDIEVLSDDGTV
+1012 SNGDDIEVTDGGGDH

-1054 IAPKAAGVDDHIGAF
+1054 VAPASADIDDHIGAF
-1069 VVTVGPEENDI
+1069 VVTVGPEENEI
-1080 ADRFATDGDDYS
+1080 ADRFADQGDDYA

-1105 AWAEYLHLVVR
+1105 AFAEYLHMLVR
-1116 RDLWGYAPDE
+1116 TELWGYEPDE
-1126 RLSTEELITEAYRGI
+1126 SLSTADLIAEAYRGI

-1164 AERTVGVSL
+1164 AEATVGVTL

-1188 FLAHPE
+1188 YFAHPD
-1194 AVYFGV
+1194 ALYFGV
-1200 GRVTREQV
+1200 GRITREQV
-1208 EDYGKRKGL
+1208 EDYGRRKGL
-1217 SLEDTER
+1217 DLSTTER

-1234 N
+1234 E

>member
-1 MSDDRVGA
+1 MS
-9 LREAALERILVIDGA
+9 AATLHAAASRRILVLDGA
-24 MGTEVQSRGLTEV
+24 MGTEVQRRGLEED
-37 DFRTGDLDAHEGQL
+37 DFRNDDLRDHEGQL

-58 SLTRPDVVADI
+58 SLTRSDVVADI
-69 HRSYLDA
+69 HRSYLEA
-76 GADIICTNTFSSTSV
+76 GADIICTNTFSSTAV
-91 AQAEYGLAHLVR
+91 AQAEYGLAHLVPE
-103 DLNLESARIAR
+103 LNRESARIAR
-114 RVADEATTDGRPRF
+114 RVADEAATPDRPRF
-128 VAGAIGPT
+128 VAGSIGPT

-152 ALDFGALTAAYSEQ
+152 ALDFATLADAYAEQ
-166 IVSLIDGGVDL
+166 ITALIEGGVDL
-177 LLIETVFDTLNA
+177 LLIETIFDTLNA

-194 AARRALA
+194 AARRVTA
-201 GRVNAPGL
+201 GLRDAPAL

-224 GQTARAF
+224 GQTAQAF
-231 WQSVRHGE
+231 WQSVRHAD
-239 PVSIGLNCALGGA
+239 PISIGLNCALGGA
-252 DMRPHIA
+252 EMRPHIA
-259 DLAAVADTLI
+259 ELARIADTLV

-281 GGYDESP
+281 GGYDEGP
-288 EETAGVL
+288 DETAGIL

-304 NIVGGCCGTTPAHIA
+304 NIVGGCCGTTPEHIA
-319 SIAAAVENETPREIP
+319 AIAEAVTSEQPRLIP
-334 ERRRHLTLSGL
+334 ERSRHLSLSGL
-345 EPLELTDE
+345 EPLELTEE

-408 SVAEIT
+408 SAAEIT

-454 NSISLKAGEEEFLQ
+454 NSISLKAGEAEFLQ

-477 AAVIVMAFDEN
+477 AAVIVMAFDED

-517 DIVFDPNIF
+517 DIIFDPNIF

-549 LKFAPRS
+549 LRFAPRS
-556 NVSGGVSNLS
+556 NISGGVSNLS

-642 VGETESTAAEWRG
+642 TQESDATAAEWRS
-655 LPVAARL
+655 LPVAGRL

-669 IGEHIEADVEEA
+669 IGEHIEDDVEEA
-681 RLAAA
+681 RLAAD

-700 NDVGDLFGSG
+700 NEVGDLFGAG

-730 LTPYI
+730 LTPHI
-735 EAARVDADEEDRT
+735 EAARTEGTEVAAGAT
-748 VGSGTR
+748 SGAR

-797 TATERQVDII
+797 TAVEREVDII

-832 TTPLLIGGATT
+832 DTPLLIGGATT

-867 SRASGVISALGNP
+867 SRASGVISSLRNP
-880 ERRSAFLEELE
+880 DRRTAFLDDLAE
-891 VDYQRVTDRYAQ
+891 DYRRVTERFAQ

-913 DSARENAAQLRFD
+913 SAARSNAAVLEFD
-926 ANTVVTPTFTGHR
+926 DTRVITPTFTGHR
-939 TIHADVATLRPYIDW
+939 TIRTDVATLRPFIDW
-954 SPFLTTWGV
+954 SPFLTTWGI
-963 RGRYPDVMND
+963 RGRHPDVLDD
-973 PELGETARSLMADAD
+973 PELGEAARSLMADAD
-988 AMLDRMIEE
+988 AMLDQMIAEQ
-997 SWLSP
+997 WFSP
-1002 VAEVGFWPAR
+1002 VAEVGFWPAT
-1012 STGDDIEVLSDDGTV
+1012 SNGDDIEVTDGGGDH

-1054 IAPKAAGVDDHIGAF
+1054 VAPASADIDDHIGAF
-1069 VVTVGPEENDI
+1069 VVTVGPEENEI
-1080 ADRFATDGDDYS
+1080 ADRFADQGDDYA

-1105 AWAEYLHLVVR
+1105 AFAEYLHMLVR
-1116 RDLWGYAPDE
+1116 TELWGYAPDE
-1126 RLSTEELITEAYRGI
+1126 SLSTADLIAEAYRGI

-1164 AERTVGVSL
+1164 AEATVGVTL

-1188 FLAHPE
+1188 YFAHPD

-1200 GRVTREQV
+1200 GRITREQV
-1208 EDYGKRKGL
+1208 EDYGRRKGL
-1217 SLEDTER
+1217 DLSTTER

-1234 N
+1234 E

>member
-1 MSDDRVGA
+1 
-9 LREAALERILVIDGA
+9 
-24 MGTEVQSRGLTEV
+24 
-37 DFRTGDLDAHEGQL
+37 
-51 AGNNDLL
+51 
-58 SLTRPDVVADI
+58 
-69 HRSYLDA
+69 
-76 GADIICTNTFSSTSV
+76 
-91 AQAEYGLAHLVR
+91 
-103 DLNLESARIAR
+103 
-114 RVADEATTDGRPRF
+114 
-128 VAGAIGPT
+128 
-136 NVTLS
+136 
-141 MSPRVEDPGYR
+141 
-152 ALDFGALTAAYSEQ
+152 
-166 IVSLIDGGVDL
+166 
-177 LLIETVFDTLNA
+177 
-189 KAAIV
+189 
-194 AARRALA
+194 
-201 GRVNAPGL
+201 

-224 GQTARAF
+224 GQTAQAF
-231 WQSVRHGE
+231 WQSVRHAD
-239 PVSIGLNCALGGA
+239 PISIGLNCALGGA
-252 DMRPHIA
+252 EMRPHIA
-259 DLAAVADTLI
+259 ELARIADTLV

-281 GGYDESP
+281 GGYDEGP
-288 EETAGVL
+288 DETAGIL

-304 NIVGGCCGTTPAHIA
+304 NIVGGCCGTTPEHIA
-319 SIAAAVENETPREIP
+319 AIAEAVTSEQPRLIP
-334 ERRRHLTLSGL
+334 ERSRHLSLSGL
-345 EPLELTDE
+345 EPLELTEE

-408 SVAEIT
+408 SAAEIT

-454 NSISLKAGEEEFLQ
+454 NSISLKAGEAEFLQ

-477 AAVIVMAFDEN
+477 AAVIVMAFDED

-517 DIVFDPNIF
+517 DIIFDPNIF

-549 LKFAPRS
+549 LRFAPRS
-556 NVSGGVSNLS
+556 NISGGVSNLS

-574 VREAMHSVFLVHA
+574 VREAMHSVFLVHT

-627 AERLLEEAI
+627 ADRLLEEAI

-642 VGETESTAAEWRG
+642 TQESDATAAEWRS
-655 LPVAARL
+655 LPVAGRL

-669 IGEHIEADVEEA
+669 IGEHIEGDVEEA
-681 RLAAA
+681 RLAAD

-700 NDVGDLFGSG
+700 NEVGDLFGAG

-730 LTPYI
+730 LTPHI
-735 EAARVDADEEDRT
+735 EAARTEGTEVAAGAT
-748 VGSGTR
+748 SGAR

-797 TATERQVDII
+797 TAVEREVDII

-832 TTPLLIGGATT
+832 DTPLLIGGATT

-867 SRASGVISALGNP
+867 SRASGVISSLRNP
-880 ERRSAFLEELE
+880 DRRTAFLDDLAE
-891 VDYQRVTDRYAQ
+891 DYRRVTERFAQ

-913 DSARENAAQLRFD
+913 SAARANAAVLEFD
-926 ANTVVTPTFTGHR
+926 DTRVLTPTFTGHR
-939 TIHADVATLRPYIDW
+939 TIRTDVDTLRPFIDW
-954 SPFLTTWGV
+954 SPFLTTWGI
-963 RGRYPDVMND
+963 RGRHPDVLDD
-973 PELGETARSLMADAD
+973 PELGEAARSLMADAD
-988 AMLDRMIEE
+988 AMLDQIIAEQ
-997 SWLSP
+997 WFSP
-1002 VAEVGFWPAR
+1002 VAEVGFWPAT
-1012 STGDDIEVLSDDGTV
+1012 SNGDDIEVTDGGGDH

-1054 IAPKAAGVDDHIGAF
+1054 VAPASADIDDHIGAF
-1069 VVTVGPEENDI
+1069 VVTVGPEENEI
-1080 ADRFATDGDDYS
+1080 ADRFADQGDDYA

-1105 AWAEYLHLVVR
+1105 AFAEYLHMLVR
-1116 RDLWGYAPDE
+1116 TELWGYAPDE
-1126 RLSTEELITEAYRGI
+1126 SLSTADLIAEAYRGI

-1164 AERTVGVSL
+1164 AEATVGVTL

-1188 FLAHPE
+1188 YFAHPD

-1200 GRVTREQV
+1200 GRITREQV
-1208 EDYGKRKGL
+1208 EDYGRRKGL
-1217 SLEDTER
+1217 DLSTTER

-1234 N
+1234 V

>member
-1 MSDDRVGA
+1 MS
-9 LREAALERILVIDGA
+9 AATLHAAASRRILVLDGA
-24 MGTEVQSRGLTEV
+24 MGTEVQRRGLEED
-37 DFRTGDLDAHEGQL
+37 DFRNDDLRDHDGQL

-69 HRSYLDA
+69 HRSYLEA
-76 GADIICTNTFSSTSV
+76 GADIICTNTFSSTAV
-91 AQAEYGLAHLVR
+91 AQAEYGLAHLVPE
-103 DLNLESARIAR
+103 LNRESARIAR
-114 RVADEATTDGRPRF
+114 RVADEAATPDRPRF
-128 VAGAIGPT
+128 VAGSIGPT

-152 ALDFGALTAAYSEQ
+152 ALDFATLADAYAEQ
-166 IVSLIDGGVDL
+166 ITALIEGGVDL
-177 LLIETVFDTLNA
+177 LLIETIFDTLNA

-194 AARRALA
+194 AARRVTA
-201 GRVNAPGL
+201 GLRDAPAL

-224 GQTARAF
+224 GQTAQAF
-231 WQSVRHGE
+231 WQSVRHAD
-239 PVSIGLNCALGGA
+239 PISIGLNCALGGSE
-252 DMRPHIA
+252 MRPHIA
-259 DLAAVADTLI
+259 ELARIADTLV

-281 GGYDESP
+281 GGYDEGP
-288 EETAGVL
+288 DETAGIL

-304 NIVGGCCGTTPAHIA
+304 NIVGGCCGTTPEHIA
-319 SIAAAVENETPREIP
+319 AIAEAVTSEQPRLIP
-334 ERRRHLTLSGL
+334 ERSRHLSLSGL
-345 EPLELTDE
+345 EPLELTEE

-408 SVAEIT
+408 SAAEIT

-454 NSISLKAGEEEFLQ
+454 NSISLKAGEAEFLQ

-477 AAVIVMAFDEN
+477 AAVIVMAFDED

-517 DIVFDPNIF
+517 DIIFDPNIF

-549 LKFAPRS
+549 LRFAPRS
-556 NVSGGVSNLS
+556 NISGGVSNLS

-642 VGETESTAAEWRG
+642 TQESDATAAEWRS
-655 LPVAARL
+655 LPVAGRL

-669 IGEHIEADVEEA
+669 IGEHIEGDVEEA
-681 RLAAA
+681 RLAAD

-700 NDVGDLFGSG
+700 NEVGDLFGAG

-730 LTPYI
+730 LTPHI
-735 EAARVDADEEDRT
+735 EAARTEGTEVAAGAT
-748 VGSGTR
+748 SGAR

-797 TATERQVDII
+797 TAVEREVDII

-832 TTPLLIGGATT
+832 DTPLLIGGATT

-867 SRASGVISALGNP
+867 SRASGVISSLRNP
-880 ERRSAFLEELE
+880 DRRTAFLDDLAE
-891 VDYQRVTDRYAQ
+891 DYRRVTERFAQ

-913 DSARENAAQLRFD
+913 SAARANAAVLEFD
-926 ANTVVTPTFTGHR
+926 DTRVVTPTFTGHR
-939 TIHADVATLRPYIDW
+939 TIRTDVDTLRPFIDW
-954 SPFLTTWGV
+954 SPFLTTWGI
-963 RGRYPDVMND
+963 RGRHPDVLDD
-973 PELGETARSLMADAD
+973 PELGEAARSLMADAD
-988 AMLDRMIEE
+988 AMLDQMIAEQ
-997 SWLSP
+997 WFSP
-1002 VAEVGFWPAR
+1002 VAEVGFWPAT
-1012 STGDDIEVLSDDGTV
+1012 SNGDDIEVADGSGGH

-1054 IAPKAAGVDDHIGAF
+1054 VAPASADIDDHIGAF
-1069 VVTVGPEENDI
+1069 VVTVGPEENEI
-1080 ADRFATDGDDYS
+1080 ADRFADQGDDYA

-1105 AWAEYLHLVVR
+1105 AFAEYLHMLVR
-1116 RDLWGYAPDE
+1116 TELWGYAPDE
-1126 RLSTEELITEAYRGI
+1126 SLSTADLIAEAYRGI

-1164 AERTVGVSL
+1164 AEVTVGVTL

-1188 FLAHPE
+1188 YFAHPD

-1200 GRVTREQV
+1200 GRITREQV
-1208 EDYGKRKGL
+1208 EDYGRRKGL
-1217 SLEDTER
+1217 DLSTTER

-1234 N
+1234 E

>member
-1 MSDDRVGA
+1 MS
-9 LREAALERILVIDGA
+9 AATLHAAASRRILVLDGA
-24 MGTEVQSRGLTEV
+24 MGTEVQRRGLEED
-37 DFRTGDLDAHEGQL
+37 DFRNDDLRDHDGQL

-58 SLTRPDVVADI
+58 SLTRSDVVADI
-69 HRSYLDA
+69 HRSYLEA
-76 GADIICTNTFSSTSV
+76 GADIICTNTFSSTAV
-91 AQAEYGLAHLVR
+91 AQAEYGLAHLVPE
-103 DLNLESARIAR
+103 LNRESARIAR
-114 RVADEATTDGRPRF
+114 RVADEAATPDRPRF
-128 VAGAIGPT
+128 VAGSIGPT

-152 ALDFGALTAAYSEQ
+152 ALDFATLADAYAEQ
-166 IVSLIDGGVDL
+166 ITALIEGGVDL
-177 LLIETVFDTLNA
+177 LLIETIFDTLNA

-194 AARRALA
+194 AARRVTA
-201 GRVNAPGL
+201 GLRDAPAL

-224 GQTARAF
+224 GQTAQAF
-231 WQSVRHGE
+231 WQSVRHAD
-239 PVSIGLNCALGGA
+239 PISIGLNCALGGA
-252 DMRPHIA
+252 EMRPHIA
-259 DLAAVADTLI
+259 ELARIADTLV

-281 GGYDESP
+281 GGYDEGP
-288 EETAGVL
+288 DETAGIL

-304 NIVGGCCGTTPAHIA
+304 NIVGGCCGTTPEHIA
-319 SIAAAVENETPREIP
+319 AIAEAVTSEQPRLIP
-334 ERRRHLTLSGL
+334 ERSRHLSLSGL
-345 EPLELTDE
+345 EPLELTEE

-408 SVAEIT
+408 SAAEIT

-454 NSISLKAGEEEFLQ
+454 NSISLKAGEAEFLQ

-477 AAVIVMAFDEN
+477 AAVIVMAFDED

-517 DIVFDPNIF
+517 DIIFDPNIF

-549 LKFAPRS
+549 LRFAPRS
-556 NVSGGVSNLS
+556 NISGGVSNLS

-642 VGETESTAAEWRG
+642 TQESDATAAEWRS
-655 LPVAARL
+655 LPVAGRL

-669 IGEHIEADVEEA
+669 IGEHIEDDVEEA
-681 RLAAA
+681 RLAAD

-700 NDVGDLFGSG
+700 NEVGDLFGAG

-730 LTPYI
+730 LTPHI
-735 EAARVDADEEDRT
+735 EAARTEGTEVAAGAT
-748 VGSGTR
+748 SGAR

-797 TATERQVDII
+797 TAVEREVDII

-832 TTPLLIGGATT
+832 DTPLLIGGATT

-867 SRASGVISALGNP
+867 SRASGVISSLRNP
-880 ERRSAFLEELE
+880 DRRTAFLDDLAE
-891 VDYQRVTDRYAQ
+891 DYRRVTERFAQ

-913 DSARENAAQLRFD
+913 SAARSNAAVLEFD
-926 ANTVVTPTFTGHR
+926 DTRVITPTFTGHR
-939 TIHADVATLRPYIDW
+939 TIRTDVATLRPFIDW
-954 SPFLTTWGV
+954 SPFLTTWGI
-963 RGRYPDVMND
+963 RGRHPDVLDD
-973 PELGETARSLMADAD
+973 PELGEAARSLMADAD
-988 AMLDRMIEE
+988 AMLDQMIAEQ
-997 SWLSP
+997 WFSP
-1002 VAEVGFWPAR
+1002 VAEVGFWPAT
-1012 STGDDIEVLSDDGTV
+1012 SNGDDIEVTDGGGDH

-1054 IAPKAAGVDDHIGAF
+1054 VAPASADIDDHIGAF
-1069 VVTVGPEENDI
+1069 VVTVGPEENEI
-1080 ADRFATDGDDYS
+1080 ADRFADQGDDYA

-1105 AWAEYLHLVVR
+1105 AFAEYLHMLVR
-1116 RDLWGYAPDE
+1116 TELWGYEPDE
-1126 RLSTEELITEAYRGI
+1126 SLSTADLIAEAYRGI

-1164 AERTVGVSL
+1164 AEATVGVTL

-1188 FLAHPE
+1188 YFAHPD

-1200 GRVTREQV
+1200 GRITREQV
-1208 EDYGKRKGL
+1208 EDYGRRKGL
-1217 SLEDTER
+1217 DLSTTER

-1234 N
+1234 E

>member
-1 MSDDRVGA
+1 LS
-9 LREAALERILVIDGA
+9 AATLHAAASRRILVLDGA
-24 MGTEVQSRGLTEV
+24 MGTEVQRRGLEED
-37 DFRTGDLDAHEGQL
+37 DFRNDDLRDHEGQL

-58 SLTRPDVVADI
+58 SLTRSDVVADI
-69 HRSYLDA
+69 HRSYLEA
-76 GADIICTNTFSSTSV
+76 GADIICTNTFSSTAV
-91 AQAEYGLAHLVR
+91 AQAEYGLAHLVPE
-103 DLNLESARIAR
+103 LNRESARIAR
-114 RVADEATTDGRPRF
+114 RVADEAATPDRPRF
-128 VAGAIGPT
+128 VAGSIGPT

-152 ALDFGALTAAYSEQ
+152 ALDFATLADAYAEQ
-166 IVSLIDGGVDL
+166 ITALIEGGVDL
-177 LLIETVFDTLNA
+177 LLIETIFDTLNA

-194 AARRALA
+194 AARRVTA
-201 GRVNAPGL
+201 GLRDAPAL

-224 GQTARAF
+224 GQTAQAF
-231 WQSVRHGE
+231 WQSVRHAD
-239 PVSIGLNCALGGA
+239 PISIGLNCALGGA
-252 DMRPHIA
+252 EMRPHIA
-259 DLAAVADTLI
+259 ELARIADTLV

-281 GGYDESP
+281 GGYDEGP
-288 EETAGVL
+288 DETAGIL

-304 NIVGGCCGTTPAHIA
+304 NIVGGCCGTTPEHIA
-319 SIAAAVENETPREIP
+319 AIAEAVTSEQPRLIP
-334 ERRRHLTLSGL
+334 ERSRHLSLSGL
-345 EPLELTDE
+345 EPLELTEE

-408 SVAEIT
+408 SAAEIT

-454 NSISLKAGEEEFLQ
+454 NSISLKAGEAEFLQ

-477 AAVIVMAFDEN
+477 AAVIVMAFDED

-517 DIVFDPNIF
+517 DIIFDPNIF

-549 LKFAPRS
+549 LRFAPRS
-556 NVSGGVSNLS
+556 NISGGVSNLS

-642 VGETESTAAEWRG
+642 TQESDATAAEWRS
-655 LPVAARL
+655 LPVAGRL

-669 IGEHIEADVEEA
+669 IGEHIEGDVEEA
-681 RLAAA
+681 RLAAD

-700 NDVGDLFGSG
+700 NEVGDLFGAG

-730 LTPYI
+730 LTPHI
-735 EAARVDADEEDRT
+735 EAARTEGTEVAAGAT
-748 VGSGTR
+748 SGAR

-797 TATERQVDII
+797 TAVEREVDII

-832 TTPLLIGGATT
+832 DTPLLIGGATT

-867 SRASGVISALGNP
+867 SRASGVISSLRNP
-880 ERRSAFLEELE
+880 DRRTAFLDDLAE
-891 VDYQRVTDRYAQ
+891 DYRRVTERFAQ

-913 DSARENAAQLRFD
+913 SAARSNAAVLEFD
-926 ANTVVTPTFTGHR
+926 DTRVITPTFTGHR
-939 TIHADVATLRPYIDW
+939 TIRTDVATLRPFIDW
-954 SPFLTTWGV
+954 SPFLTTWGI
-963 RGRYPDVMND
+963 RGRHPDVLDD
-973 PELGETARSLMADAD
+973 PELGEAARSLMADAD
-988 AMLDRMIEE
+988 AMLDQMIAEQ
-997 SWLSP
+997 WFSP
-1002 VAEVGFWPAR
+1002 VAEVGFWPAT
-1012 STGDDIEVLSDDGTV
+1012 SNGDDIEVTDGGGDH

-1054 IAPKAAGVDDHIGAF
+1054 VAPASADIDDHIGAF
-1069 VVTVGPEENDI
+1069 VVTVGPEENEI
-1080 ADRFATDGDDYS
+1080 ADRFADQGDDYA

-1105 AWAEYLHLVVR
+1105 AFAEYLHMLVR
-1116 RDLWGYAPDE
+1116 TELWGYAPDE
-1126 RLSTEELITEAYRGI
+1126 SLSTADLIAEAYRGI

-1164 AERTVGVSL
+1164 AEATVGVTL

-1188 FLAHPE
+1188 YFAHPD

-1200 GRVTREQV
+1200 GRITREQV
-1208 EDYGKRKGL
+1208 EDYGRRKGL
-1217 SLEDTER
+1217 DLSTTER

-1234 N
+1234 E

>member
-1 MSDDRVGA
+1 MS
-9 LREAALERILVIDGA
+9 AATLHAAASRRILVLDGA
-24 MGTEVQSRGLTEV
+24 MGTEVQRRGLEED
-37 DFRTGDLDAHEGQL
+37 DFRNDDLRDHDGQL

-58 SLTRPDVVADI
+58 SLTRSDVVADI
-69 HRSYLDA
+69 HRSYLEA
-76 GADIICTNTFSSTSV
+76 GADIICTNTFSSTAV
-91 AQAEYGLAHLVR
+91 AQAEYGLAHLVPE
-103 DLNLESARIAR
+103 LNRESARIAR
-114 RVADEATTDGRPRF
+114 RVADEAATPDRPRF
-128 VAGAIGPT
+128 VAGSIGPT

-152 ALDFGALTAAYSEQ
+152 ALDFATLADAYAEQ
-166 IVSLIDGGVDL
+166 ITALIEGGVDL
-177 LLIETVFDTLNA
+177 LLIETIFDTLNA

-194 AARRALA
+194 AARRVTA
-201 GRVNAPGL
+201 GLRDAPAL

-224 GQTARAF
+224 GQTAQAF
-231 WQSVRHGE
+231 WQSVRHAD
-239 PVSIGLNCALGGA
+239 PISIGLNCALGGA
-252 DMRPHIA
+252 EMRPHIA
-259 DLAAVADTLI
+259 ELARIADTLV

-281 GGYDESP
+281 GGYDEGP
-288 EETAGVL
+288 DETAGIL

-304 NIVGGCCGTTPAHIA
+304 NIVGGCCGTTPEHIA
-319 SIAAAVENETPREIP
+319 AIAEAVTSEQPRLIP
-334 ERRRHLTLSGL
+334 ERSRHLSLSGL
-345 EPLELTDE
+345 EPLELTEE

-408 SVAEIT
+408 SAAEIT

-454 NSISLKAGEEEFLQ
+454 NSISLKAGEAEFLQ

-477 AAVIVMAFDEN
+477 AAVIVMAFDED

-517 DIVFDPNIF
+517 DIIFDPNIF

-549 LKFAPRS
+549 LRFAPRS
-556 NVSGGVSNLS
+556 NISGGVSNLS

-642 VGETESTAAEWRG
+642 TQESDATAAEWRS
-655 LPVAARL
+655 LPVAGRL

-669 IGEHIEADVEEA
+669 IGEHIEDDVEEA
-681 RLAAA
+681 RLAAD

-700 NDVGDLFGSG
+700 NEVGDLFGAG

-730 LTPYI
+730 LTPHI
-735 EAARVDADEEDRT
+735 EAARTEGTEVAAGAT
-748 VGSGTR
+748 SGAR

-797 TATERQVDII
+797 TAVEREVDII

-832 TTPLLIGGATT
+832 DTPLLIGGATT

-867 SRASGVISALGNP
+867 SRASGVISSLRNP
-880 ERRSAFLEELE
+880 DRRTAFLDDLAE
-891 VDYQRVTDRYAQ
+891 DYRRVTERFAQ

-913 DSARENAAQLRFD
+913 SAARSNAAVLEFD
-926 ANTVVTPTFTGHR
+926 DTRVITPTFTGHR
-939 TIHADVATLRPYIDW
+939 TIRTDVATLRPFIDW
-954 SPFLTTWGV
+954 SPFLTTWGI
-963 RGRYPDVMND
+963 RGRHPDVLDD
-973 PELGETARSLMADAD
+973 PELGEAARSLMADAD
-988 AMLDRMIEE
+988 AMLDQMIAEQ
-997 SWLSP
+997 WFSP
-1002 VAEVGFWPAR
+1002 VAEVGFWPAT
-1012 STGDDIEVLSDDGTV
+1012 SNGDDIEVTDGGGDH

-1054 IAPKAAGVDDHIGAF
+1054 VAPASADIDDHIGAF
-1069 VVTVGPEENDI
+1069 VVTVGPEENEI
-1080 ADRFATDGDDYS
+1080 ADRFADQGDDYA

-1105 AWAEYLHLVVR
+1105 AFAEYLHMLVR
-1116 RDLWGYAPDE
+1116 TELWGYAPDE
-1126 RLSTEELITEAYRGI
+1126 SLSTADLIAEAYRGI

-1164 AERTVGVSL
+1164 AEATVGVTL

-1188 FLAHPE
+1188 YFAHPD

-1200 GRVTREQV
+1200 GRITREQV
-1208 EDYGKRKGL
+1208 EDYGRRKGL
-1217 SLEDTER
+1217 DLSTTER

-1234 N
+1234 E

>member
-1 MSDDRVGA
+1 MS
-9 LREAALERILVIDGA
+9 AATLHAAASRRILVLDGA
-24 MGTEVQSRGLTEV
+24 MGTEVQRRGLEED
-37 DFRTGDLDAHEGQL
+37 DFRNDDLRDHDGQL

-58 SLTRPDVVADI
+58 SLTRSDVVADI
-69 HRSYLDA
+69 HRSYLEA
-76 GADIICTNTFSSTSV
+76 GADIICTNTFSSTAV
-91 AQAEYGLAHLVR
+91 AQAEYGLAHLVPE
-103 DLNLESARIAR
+103 LNRESARIAR
-114 RVADEATTDGRPRF
+114 RVADEAATPDRPRF
-128 VAGAIGPT
+128 VAGSIGPT

-152 ALDFGALTAAYSEQ
+152 ALDFATLADAYAEQ
-166 IVSLIDGGVDL
+166 ITALIEGGVDL
-177 LLIETVFDTLNA
+177 LLIETIFDTLNA

-194 AARRALA
+194 AARRVTA
-201 GRVNAPGL
+201 GLRDAPAL

-224 GQTARAF
+224 GQTAQAF
-231 WQSVRHGE
+231 WQSVRHAD
-239 PVSIGLNCALGGA
+239 PISIGLNCALGGA
-252 DMRPHIA
+252 EMRPHIA
-259 DLAAVADTLI
+259 ELARIADTLV

-281 GGYDESP
+281 GGYDEGP
-288 EETAGVL
+288 DETAGIL

-304 NIVGGCCGTTPAHIA
+304 NIVGGCCGTTPEHIA
-319 SIAAAVENETPREIP
+319 AIAEAVTSEQPRLIP
-334 ERRRHLTLSGL
+334 ERSRHLSLSGL
-345 EPLELTDE
+345 EPLELTEE

-408 SVAEIT
+408 SAAEIT

-454 NSISLKAGEEEFLQ
+454 NSISLKAGEAEFLQ

-477 AAVIVMAFDEN
+477 AAVIVMAFDED

-517 DIVFDPNIF
+517 DIIFDPNIF

-549 LKFAPRS
+549 LRFAPRS
-556 NVSGGVSNLS
+556 NISGGVSNLS

-642 VGETESTAAEWRG
+642 TQESDATAAEWRS
-655 LPVAARL
+655 LPVAGRL

-669 IGEHIEADVEEA
+669 IGEHIEDDVEEA
-681 RLAAA
+681 RLAAD

-700 NDVGDLFGSG
+700 NEVGDLFGAG

-730 LTPYI
+730 LTPHI
-735 EAARVDADEEDRT
+735 EAARTEGTEVAAGAT
-748 VGSGTR
+748 SGAR

-797 TATERQVDII
+797 TAVEREVDII

-832 TTPLLIGGATT
+832 DTPLLIGGATT

-867 SRASGVISALGNP
+867 SRASGVISSLRNP
-880 ERRSAFLEELE
+880 DRRTAFLDDLAE
-891 VDYQRVTDRYAQ
+891 DYRRVTERFAQ

-913 DSARENAAQLRFD
+913 SAARSNAAVLEFD
-926 ANTVVTPTFTGHR
+926 DTRVITPTFTGHR
-939 TIHADVATLRPYIDW
+939 TIRTDVATLRPFIDW
-954 SPFLTTWGV
+954 SPFLTTWGI
-963 RGRYPDVMND
+963 RGRHPDVLDD
-973 PELGETARSLMADAD
+973 PELGEAARSLMADAD
-988 AMLDRMIEE
+988 AMLDQMIAEQ
-997 SWLSP
+997 WFSP
-1002 VAEVGFWPAR
+1002 VAEVGFWPAT
-1012 STGDDIEVLSDDGTV
+1012 SNGDDIEVTDGGGDH

-1054 IAPKAAGVDDHIGAF
+1054 VAPASADIDDHIGAF
-1069 VVTVGPEENDI
+1069 VVTVGPEENEI
-1080 ADRFATDGDDYS
+1080 ADRFADQGDDYA

-1105 AWAEYLHLVVR
+1105 AFAEYLHMLVR
-1116 RDLWGYAPDE
+1116 TELWGYAPDE
-1126 RLSTEELITEAYRGI
+1126 SLSTADLIAEAYRGI

-1164 AERTVGVSL
+1164 AEATVGVTL

-1188 FLAHPE
+1188 YFAHPD
-1194 AVYFGV
+1194 ALYFGV
-1200 GRVTREQV
+1200 GRITREQV
-1208 EDYGKRKGL
+1208 EDYGRRKGL
-1217 SLEDTER
+1217 DLSTTER

-1234 N
+1234 E

>member
-1 MSDDRVGA
+1 MS
-9 LREAALERILVIDGA
+9 AATLHAAASRRILVLDGA
-24 MGTEVQSRGLTEV
+24 MGTEVQRRGLEED
-37 DFRTGDLDAHEGQL
+37 DFRNDDLRDHEGQL

-58 SLTRPDVVADI
+58 SLTRSDVVADI
-69 HRSYLDA
+69 HRSYLEA
-76 GADIICTNTFSSTSV
+76 GADIICTNTFSSTAV
-91 AQAEYGLAHLVR
+91 AQAEYGLAHLVPE
-103 DLNLESARIAR
+103 LNRESARIAR
-114 RVADEATTDGRPRF
+114 RVADEAATPDRPRF
-128 VAGAIGPT
+128 VAGSIGPT

-152 ALDFGALTAAYSEQ
+152 ALDFATLADAYAEQ
-166 IVSLIDGGVDL
+166 ITALIEGGVDL
-177 LLIETVFDTLNA
+177 LLIETIFDTLNA

-194 AARRALA
+194 AARRVTA
-201 GRVNAPGL
+201 GLRDAPAL

-224 GQTARAF
+224 GQTAQAF
-231 WQSVRHGE
+231 WQSVRHAD
-239 PVSIGLNCALGGA
+239 PISIGLNCALGGA
-252 DMRPHIA
+252 EMRPHIA
-259 DLAAVADTLI
+259 ELARIADTLV

-281 GGYDESP
+281 GGYDEGP
-288 EETAGVL
+288 DETAGIL

-304 NIVGGCCGTTPAHIA
+304 NIVGGCCGTTPEHIA
-319 SIAAAVENETPREIP
+319 AIAEAVTSEQPRLIP
-334 ERRRHLTLSGL
+334 ERSRHLSLSGL
-345 EPLELTDE
+345 EPLELTEE

-408 SVAEIT
+408 SAAEIT

-454 NSISLKAGEEEFLQ
+454 NSISLKAGEAEFLQ

-477 AAVIVMAFDEN
+477 AAVIVMAFDED

-517 DIVFDPNIF
+517 DIIFDPNIF

-549 LKFAPRS
+549 LRFAPRS
-556 NVSGGVSNLS
+556 NISGGVSNLS

-642 VGETESTAAEWRG
+642 TQESDATAAEWRS
-655 LPVAARL
+655 LPVAGRL

-669 IGEHIEADVEEA
+669 IGEHIEGDVEEA
-681 RLAAA
+681 RLAAD

-700 NDVGDLFGSG
+700 NEVGDLFGAG

-730 LTPYI
+730 LTPHI
-735 EAARVDADEEDRT
+735 EAARTEGTEVAAGAT
-748 VGSGTR
+748 SGAR

-777 CADHEIIDL
+777 CADHGIIDL

-797 TATERQVDII
+797 TAVEREVDII

-832 TTPLLIGGATT
+832 DTPLLIGGATT

-867 SRASGVISALGNP
+867 SRASGVISSLRNP
-880 ERRSAFLEELE
+880 DRRTAFLNDLAE
-891 VDYQRVTDRYAQ
+891 DYRRVTERFAQ

-913 DSARENAAQLRFD
+913 SAARSNAAVLEFD
-926 ANTVVTPTFTGHR
+926 DTRVITPTFTGHR
-939 TIHADVATLRPYIDW
+939 TIRTDVATLRPFIDW
-954 SPFLTTWGV
+954 SPFLTTWGI
-963 RGRYPDVMND
+963 RGRHPDVLDD
-973 PELGETARSLMADAD
+973 PELGEAARSLMADAD
-988 AMLDRMIEE
+988 AMLDQMIAEQ
-997 SWLSP
+997 WFSP
-1002 VAEVGFWPAR
+1002 VAEVGFWPAT
-1012 STGDDIEVLSDDGTV
+1012 SNGDDIEVTDGGGDH

-1054 IAPKAAGVDDHIGAF
+1054 VAPASADIDDHIGAF
-1069 VVTVGPEENDI
+1069 VVTVGPEENEI
-1080 ADRFATDGDDYS
+1080 ADRFADQGDDYA

-1105 AWAEYLHLVVR
+1105 AFAEYLHMLVR
-1116 RDLWGYAPDE
+1116 TELWGYAPDE
-1126 RLSTEELITEAYRGI
+1126 SLSTADLIAEAYRGI

-1164 AERTVGVSL
+1164 AEATVGVTL

-1188 FLAHPE
+1188 YFAHPD

-1200 GRVTREQV
+1200 GRITREQV
-1208 EDYGKRKGL
+1208 EDYGRRKGL
-1217 SLEDTER
+1217 DLSTTER

-1234 N
+1234 E

>member
-1 MSDDRVGA
+1 LS
-9 LREAALERILVIDGA
+9 AATLHAAASRRILVLDGA
-24 MGTEVQSRGLTEV
+24 MGTEVQRRGLEED
-37 DFRTGDLDAHEGQL
+37 DFRNDDLRDHDGQL

-58 SLTRPDVVADI
+58 SLTRSDVIADI
-69 HRSYLDA
+69 HRSYLEA
-76 GADIICTNTFSSTSV
+76 GADIICTNTFSSTAV
-91 AQAEYGLAHLVR
+91 AQAEYGLAHLVPE
-103 DLNLESARIAR
+103 LNRESARIAR
-114 RVADEATTDGRPRF
+114 RVADEAATPDRPRF
-128 VAGAIGPT
+128 VAGSIGPT

-152 ALDFGALTAAYSEQ
+152 ALDFATLADAYAEQ
-166 IVSLIDGGVDL
+166 ITALIEGGVDL
-177 LLIETVFDTLNA
+177 LLIETIFDTLNA

-194 AARRALA
+194 AARRVTA
-201 GRVNAPGL
+201 GLRDAPAL

-224 GQTARAF
+224 GQTAQAF
-231 WQSVRHGE
+231 WQSVRHAD
-239 PVSIGLNCALGGA
+239 PISIGLNCALGGA
-252 DMRPHIA
+252 EMRPHIA
-259 DLAAVADTLI
+259 ELARIADTLV

-281 GGYDESP
+281 GGYDEGP
-288 EETAGVL
+288 DETAGIL

-304 NIVGGCCGTTPAHIA
+304 NIVGGCCGTTPEHIA
-319 SIAAAVENETPREIP
+319 AIAEAVTSEQPRLIP
-334 ERRRHLTLSGL
+334 ERSRHLSLSGL
-345 EPLELTDE
+345 EPLELTEE

-408 SVAEIT
+408 SAAEIT

-454 NSISLKAGEEEFLQ
+454 NSISLKAGEAEFLQ

-477 AAVIVMAFDEN
+477 AAVIVMAFDED

-517 DIVFDPNIF
+517 DIIFDPNIF

-549 LKFAPRS
+549 LRFAPRS
-556 NVSGGVSNLS
+556 NISGGVSNLS

-642 VGETESTAAEWRG
+642 TQESDATAAEWRS
-655 LPVAARL
+655 LPVAGRL

-669 IGEHIEADVEEA
+669 IGEHIEDDVEEA
-681 RLAAA
+681 RLAAD

-700 NDVGDLFGSG
+700 NEVGDLFGAG

-730 LTPYI
+730 LTPHI
-735 EAARVDADEEDRT
+735 EAARTEGTEVAAGAT
-748 VGSGTR
+748 SGAR

-797 TATERQVDII
+797 TAVEREVDII

-832 TTPLLIGGATT
+832 DTPLLIGGATT

-867 SRASGVISALGNP
+867 SRASGVISSLRNP
-880 ERRSAFLEELE
+880 DRRTAFLDDLAE
-891 VDYQRVTDRYAQ
+891 DYRRVTERFAQ

-913 DSARENAAQLRFD
+913 SAARSNAAVLEFD
-926 ANTVVTPTFTGHR
+926 DTRVITPTFTGHR
-939 TIHADVATLRPYIDW
+939 TIRTDVATLRPFIDW
-954 SPFLTTWGV
+954 SPFLTTWGI
-963 RGRYPDVMND
+963 RGRHPDVLDD
-973 PELGETARSLMADAD
+973 PELGEAARSLIADAD
-988 AMLDRMIEE
+988 AMLDQMIAEQ
-997 SWLSP
+997 WFSP
-1002 VAEVGFWPAR
+1002 VAEVGFWPAT
-1012 STGDDIEVLSDDGTV
+1012 SNGDDIEVTDGGGDH

-1054 IAPKAAGVDDHIGAF
+1054 VAPASADIDDHIGAF
-1069 VVTVGPEENDI
+1069 VVTVGPEENEI
-1080 ADRFATDGDDYS
+1080 ADRFADQGDDYA

-1105 AWAEYLHLVVR
+1105 AFAEYLHMLVR
-1116 RDLWGYAPDE
+1116 TELWGYAPDE
-1126 RLSTEELITEAYRGI
+1126 SLSTADLIAEAYRGI

-1164 AERTVGVSL
+1164 AEATVGVTL

-1188 FLAHPE
+1188 YFAHPD

-1200 GRVTREQV
+1200 GRITREQV
-1208 EDYGKRKGL
+1208 EDYGRRKGL
-1217 SLEDTER
+1217 DLSTTER

-1234 N
+1234 E

>member
-1 MSDDRVGA
+1 
-9 LREAALERILVIDGA
+9 
-24 MGTEVQSRGLTEV
+24 
-37 DFRTGDLDAHEGQL
+37 
-51 AGNNDLL
+51 
-58 SLTRPDVVADI
+58 
-69 HRSYLDA
+69 
-76 GADIICTNTFSSTSV
+76 ICTNTFSSTAV
-91 AQAEYGLAHLVR
+91 AQAEYGLAHLVPE
-103 DLNLESARIAR
+103 LNRESARIAR
-114 RVADEATTDGRPRF
+114 RVADEAATPDRPRF
-128 VAGAIGPT
+128 VAGSIGPT

-152 ALDFGALTAAYSEQ
+152 ALDFATLADAYAEQ
-166 IVSLIDGGVDL
+166 ITALIEGGVDL
-177 LLIETVFDTLNA
+177 LLIETIFDTLNA

-194 AARRALA
+194 AARRVTA
-201 GRVNAPGL
+201 GLRDAPAL

-224 GQTARAF
+224 GQTAQAF
-231 WQSVRHGE
+231 WQSVRHAD
-239 PVSIGLNCALGGA
+239 PISIGLNCALGGA
-252 DMRPHIA
+252 EMRPHIA
-259 DLAAVADTLI
+259 ELARIADTLV

-281 GGYDESP
+281 GGYDEGP
-288 EETAGVL
+288 DETAGIL

-304 NIVGGCCGTTPAHIA
+304 NIVGGCCGTTPEHIA
-319 SIAAAVENETPREIP
+319 AIAEAVTSEQPRLIP
-334 ERRRHLTLSGL
+334 ERSRHLSLSGL
-345 EPLELTDE
+345 EPLELTEE

-408 SVAEIT
+408 SAAEIT

-454 NSISLKAGEEEFLQ
+454 NSISLKAGEVEFLQ

-477 AAVIVMAFDEN
+477 AAVIVMAFDED

-517 DIVFDPNIF
+517 DIIFDPNIF

-549 LKFAPRS
+549 LRVAPRS
-556 NVSGGVSNLS
+556 NISGGVSNLS

-642 VGETESTAAEWRG
+642 TQESDATAAEWRS
-655 LPVAARL
+655 LPVAGRL

-669 IGEHIEADVEEA
+669 IGEHIEGDVEEA
-681 RLAAA
+681 RLAAD

-700 NDVGDLFGSG
+700 NEVGDLFGAG

-730 LTPYI
+730 LTPHI
-735 EAARVDADEEDRT
+735 EAARTDGTEVAEGAT
-748 VGSGTR
+748 SGAR

-797 TATERQVDII
+797 TAVEREVDII

-832 TTPLLIGGATT
+832 DTPLLIGGATT

-867 SRASGVISALGNP
+867 SRASGVISSLRNP
-880 ERRSAFLEELE
+880 DRRTAFLDDLAE
-891 VDYQRVTDRYAQ
+891 DYRRVTERFAQ

-913 DSARENAAQLRFD
+913 SAARSNAAVLEFD
-926 ANTVVTPTFTGHR
+926 DTRVVTPTFTGHR
-939 TIHADVATLRPYIDW
+939 TIRTDVDTLRPFIDW
-954 SPFLTTWGV
+954 SPFLTTWGI
-963 RGRYPDVMND
+963 RGRHPDVLDD
-973 PELGETARSLMADAD
+973 PELGEAARSLMADAD
-988 AMLDRMIEE
+988 AMLDQMIAEQ
-997 SWLSP
+997 WFSP
-1002 VAEVGFWPAR
+1002 VAEVGFWPAT
-1012 STGDDIEVLSDDGTV
+1012 SNGDDIEVTDGGGDH

-1054 IAPKAAGVDDHIGAF
+1054 VAPASADIDDHIGAF
-1069 VVTVGPEENDI
+1069 VVTVGPEENEI
-1080 ADRFATDGDDYS
+1080 ADRFADQGDDYA

-1105 AWAEYLHLVVR
+1105 AFAEYLHMLVR
-1116 RDLWGYAPDE
+1116 TELWGYAPDE
-1126 RLSTEELITEAYRGI
+1126 SLSTADLIAEAYRGI

-1164 AERTVGVSL
+1164 AEATVGVTL

-1188 FLAHPE
+1188 YFAHPD

-1200 GRVTREQV
+1200 GRITREQV
-1208 EDYGKRKGL
+1208 EDYGRRKGL
-1217 SLEDTER
+1217 DLSTTER

-1234 N
+1234 E

>member
-1 MSDDRVGA
+1 MS
-9 LREAALERILVIDGA
+9 AATLHAAASRRILVLDGA
-24 MGTEVQSRGLTEV
+24 MGTEVQRRGLEED
-37 DFRTGDLDAHEGQL
+37 DFRNDDLRDHDGQL

-69 HRSYLDA
+69 HRSYLEA
-76 GADIICTNTFSSTSV
+76 GADIICTNTFSSTAV
-91 AQAEYGLAHLVR
+91 AQAEYGLAHLVPE
-103 DLNLESARIAR
+103 LNRESARIAR
-114 RVADEATTDGRPRF
+114 RVADEAATPDRPRF
-128 VAGAIGPT
+128 VAGSIGPT

-152 ALDFGALTAAYSEQ
+152 ALDFATLADAYAEQ
-166 IVSLIDGGVDL
+166 ITALIEGGVDL
-177 LLIETVFDTLNA
+177 LLIETIFDTLNA

-194 AARRALA
+194 AARRVTA
-201 GRVNAPGL
+201 GLRDAPAL

-224 GQTARAF
+224 GQTAQAF
-231 WQSVRHGE
+231 WQSVRHAD
-239 PVSIGLNCALGGA
+239 PISIGLNCALGGA
-252 DMRPHIA
+252 EMRPHIA
-259 DLAAVADTLI
+259 ELARIADTLV

-281 GGYDESP
+281 GGYDEGP
-288 EETAGVL
+288 DETAAIL

-304 NIVGGCCGTTPAHIA
+304 NIVGGCCGTTPEHIA
-319 SIAAAVENETPREIP
+319 AIAEAVTSEQPRLIP
-334 ERRRHLTLSGL
+334 ERSRHLSLSGL
-345 EPLELTDE
+345 EPLELTEE

-408 SVAEIT
+408 SAAEIT

-454 NSISLKAGEEEFLQ
+454 NSISLKAGEAEFLQ

-477 AAVIVMAFDEN
+477 AAVIVMAFDED

-517 DIVFDPNIF
+517 DIIFDPNIF

-549 LKFAPRS
+549 LRFAPRS
-556 NVSGGVSNLS
+556 NISGGVSNLS

-642 VGETESTAAEWRG
+642 TQESDATAAEWRS
-655 LPVAARL
+655 LPVAGRL

-669 IGEHIEADVEEA
+669 IGEHIEGDVEEA
-681 RLAAA
+681 RLAAD

-700 NDVGDLFGSG
+700 NEVGDLFGAG

-730 LTPYI
+730 LTPHI
-735 EAARVDADEEDRT
+735 EAARTEGTEVAAGAT
-748 VGSGTR
+748 SGAR

-797 TATERQVDII
+797 TAVEREVDII

-832 TTPLLIGGATT
+832 DTPLLIGGATT

-867 SRASGVISALGNP
+867 SRASGVISSLRNP
-880 ERRSAFLEELE
+880 DRRTAFLDDLAE
-891 VDYQRVTDRYAQ
+891 DYRRVTERFAQ

-913 DSARENAAQLRFD
+913 SAARSNAAVLEFD
-926 ANTVVTPTFTGHR
+926 DTRVITPTFTGHR
-939 TIHADVATLRPYIDW
+939 TIRTDVDTLRPFIDW
-954 SPFLTTWGV
+954 SPFLTTWGI
-963 RGRYPDVMND
+963 RGRHPDVLDD
-973 PELGETARSLMADAD
+973 PELGEAARSLMADAD
-988 AMLDRMIEE
+988 AMLDQMIAEQ
-997 SWLSP
+997 WFSP
-1002 VAEVGFWPAR
+1002 VAEVGFWPAT
-1012 STGDDIEVLSDDGTV
+1012 SNGDDIEVTDGGGDH

-1054 IAPKAAGVDDHIGAF
+1054 VAPASADIDDHIGAF
-1069 VVTVGPEENDI
+1069 VVTVGPEENEI
-1080 ADRFATDGDDYS
+1080 ADRFADQGDDYA

-1105 AWAEYLHLVVR
+1105 AFAEYLHMLVR
-1116 RDLWGYAPDE
+1116 TELWGYAPDE
-1126 RLSTEELITEAYRGI
+1126 SLSTADLIAEAYRGI

-1164 AERTVGVSL
+1164 AEATVGVTL

-1188 FLAHPE
+1188 YFAHPD

-1200 GRVTREQV
+1200 GRITREQV
-1208 EDYGKRKGL
+1208 EDYGRRKGL
-1217 SLEDTER
+1217 DLSTTER

-1234 N
+1234 V

>member
-1 MSDDRVGA
+1 LS
-9 LREAALERILVIDGA
+9 AATLHAAASRRILVLDGA
-24 MGTEVQSRGLTEV
+24 MGTEVQRRGLEED
-37 DFRTGDLDAHEGQL
+37 DFRNDDLRDHEGQL

-58 SLTRPDVVADI
+58 SLTRSDVVADI
-69 HRSYLDA
+69 HRSYLEA
-76 GADIICTNTFSSTSV
+76 GADIICTNTFSSTAV
-91 AQAEYGLAHLVR
+91 AQAEYGLAHLVPE
-103 DLNLESARIAR
+103 LNRESARIAR
-114 RVADEATTDGRPRF
+114 RVADEAATPDRPRF
-128 VAGAIGPT
+128 VAGSIGPT

-152 ALDFGALTAAYSEQ
+152 ALDFATLADAYAEQ
-166 IVSLIDGGVDL
+166 ITALIEGGVDL
-177 LLIETVFDTLNA
+177 LLIETIFDTLNA

-194 AARRALA
+194 AARRVTA
-201 GRVNAPGL
+201 GLRDAPAL

-224 GQTARAF
+224 GQTAQAF
-231 WQSVRHGE
+231 WQSVRHAD
-239 PVSIGLNCALGGA
+239 PISIGLNCALGGA
-252 DMRPHIA
+252 EMRPHIA
-259 DLAAVADTLI
+259 ELARIADTLV

-281 GGYDESP
+281 GGYDEGP
-288 EETAGVL
+288 DETAGIL

-304 NIVGGCCGTTPAHIA
+304 NIVGGCCGTTPEHIA
-319 SIAAAVENETPREIP
+319 AIAEAVTSEQPRLIP
-334 ERRRHLTLSGL
+334 ERSRHLSLSGL
-345 EPLELTDE
+345 EPLELTEE

-408 SVAEIT
+408 SAAEIT

-454 NSISLKAGEEEFLQ
+454 NSISLKAGEAEFLQ

-477 AAVIVMAFDEN
+477 AAVIVMAFDED

-517 DIVFDPNIF
+517 DIIFDPNIF

-549 LKFAPRS
+549 LRFAPRS
-556 NVSGGVSNLS
+556 NISGGVSNLS

-642 VGETESTAAEWRG
+642 TQESDATAAEWRS
-655 LPVAARL
+655 LPVAGRL

-669 IGEHIEADVEEA
+669 IGEHIEGDVEEA
-681 RLAAA
+681 RLAAD

-700 NDVGDLFGSG
+700 NEVGDLFGAG

-730 LTPYI
+730 LTPHI
-735 EAARVDADEEDRT
+735 EAARTEGTEVAAGAT
-748 VGSGTR
+748 SGAR

-797 TATERQVDII
+797 TAVEREVDII

-832 TTPLLIGGATT
+832 DTPLLIGGATT

-867 SRASGVISALGNP
+867 SRASGVISSLRNP
-880 ERRSAFLEELE
+880 DRRTAFLDDLAE
-891 VDYQRVTDRYAQ
+891 DYRRVTERFAQ

-913 DSARENAAQLRFD
+913 SAARSNAAVLEFD
-926 ANTVVTPTFTGHR
+926 DTRVITPTFTGHR
-939 TIHADVATLRPYIDW
+939 TIRTDVATLRPFIDW
-954 SPFLTTWGV
+954 SPFLTTWGI
-963 RGRYPDVMND
+963 RGRHPDVLDD
-973 PELGETARSLMADAD
+973 PELGEAARSLMADAD
-988 AMLDRMIEE
+988 AMLDQMIAEQ
-997 SWLSP
+997 WFSP
-1002 VAEVGFWPAR
+1002 VAEVGFWPAT
-1012 STGDDIEVLSDDGTV
+1012 SNGDDIEVTDGGGDH

-1054 IAPKAAGVDDHIGAF
+1054 VAPASADIDDHIGAF
-1069 VVTVGPEENDI
+1069 VVTVGPEENEI
-1080 ADRFATDGDDYS
+1080 ADRFADQGDDYA

-1105 AWAEYLHLVVR
+1105 AFAEYLHMLVR
-1116 RDLWGYAPDE
+1116 TELWGYEPDE
-1126 RLSTEELITEAYRGI
+1126 SLSTADLIAEAYRGI

-1164 AERTVGVSL
+1164 AEATVGVTL

-1188 FLAHPE
+1188 YFAHPD
-1194 AVYFGV
+1194 ALYFGV
-1200 GRVTREQV
+1200 GRITREQV
-1208 EDYGKRKGL
+1208 EDYGRRKGL
-1217 SLEDTER
+1217 DLSTTER

-1234 N
+1234 E

>member
-1 MSDDRVGA
+1 MS
-9 LREAALERILVIDGA
+9 AATLHAAASRRILVLDGA
-24 MGTEVQSRGLTEV
+24 MGTEVQRRGLEED
-37 DFRTGDLDAHEGQL
+37 DFRNDDLRDHDGQL

-69 HRSYLDA
+69 HRSYLEA
-76 GADIICTNTFSSTSV
+76 GADIICTNTFSSTAV
-91 AQAEYGLAHLVR
+91 AQAEYGLAHLVPE
-103 DLNLESARIAR
+103 LNRESARIAR
-114 RVADEATTDGRPRF
+114 RVADEAATPDRPRF
-128 VAGAIGPT
+128 VAGSIGPT

-152 ALDFGALTAAYSEQ
+152 ALDFATLADAYAEQ
-166 IVSLIDGGVDL
+166 ITALIEGGVDL
-177 LLIETVFDTLNA
+177 LLIETIFDTLNA

-194 AARRALA
+194 AARRVTA
-201 GRVNAPGL
+201 GLRDAPAL

-224 GQTARAF
+224 GQTAQAF
-231 WQSVRHGE
+231 WQSVRHAD
-239 PVSIGLNCALGGA
+239 PISIGLNCALGGA
-252 DMRPHIA
+252 EMRPHIA
-259 DLAAVADTLI
+259 ELARIADTLV

-281 GGYDESP
+281 GGYDEGP
-288 EETAGVL
+288 DETAGIL

-304 NIVGGCCGTTPAHIA
+304 NIVGGCCGTTPEHIA
-319 SIAAAVENETPREIP
+319 AIAEAVTSEQPRLIP
-334 ERRRHLTLSGL
+334 ERSRHLSLSGL
-345 EPLELTDE
+345 EPLELTEE

-408 SVAEIT
+408 SAAEIT

-454 NSISLKAGEEEFLQ
+454 NSISLKAGEAEFLQ

-477 AAVIVMAFDEN
+477 AAVIVMAFDED

-517 DIVFDPNIF
+517 DIIFDPNIF

-549 LKFAPRS
+549 LRFAPRS
-556 NVSGGVSNLS
+556 NISGGVSNLS

-642 VGETESTAAEWRG
+642 TQESDATAAEWRS
-655 LPVAARL
+655 LPVAGRL

-669 IGEHIEADVEEA
+669 IGEHIEGDVEEA
-681 RLAAA
+681 RLAAD

-700 NDVGDLFGSG
+700 NEVGDLFGAG

-730 LTPYI
+730 LTPHI
-735 EAARVDADEEDRT
+735 EAARTEGTEVAEGAT
-748 VGSGTR
+748 SGAR

-797 TATERQVDII
+797 TAVEREVDII

-832 TTPLLIGGATT
+832 DTPLLIGGATT

-867 SRASGVISALGNP
+867 SRASGVISSLRNP
-880 ERRSAFLEELE
+880 DRRTAFLDDLAE
-891 VDYQRVTDRYAQ
+891 DYRRVTERFAQ

-913 DSARENAAQLRFD
+913 SAARSNAAVLEFD
-926 ANTVVTPTFTGHR
+926 DTRVITPTFTGHR
-939 TIHADVATLRPYIDW
+939 TIRTDVATLRPFIDW
-954 SPFLTTWGV
+954 SPFLTTWGI
-963 RGRYPDVMND
+963 RGRHPDVLDD
-973 PELGETARSLMADAD
+973 PELGEAARSLMADAD
-988 AMLDRMIEE
+988 AMLDQMIAEQ
-997 SWLSP
+997 WFSP
-1002 VAEVGFWPAR
+1002 VAEVGFWPAT
-1012 STGDDIEVLSDDGTV
+1012 SNGDDIEVTDGGGDH

-1054 IAPKAAGVDDHIGAF
+1054 VAPASADIDDHIGAF
-1069 VVTVGPEENDI
+1069 VVTVGPEENEI
-1080 ADRFATDGDDYS
+1080 ADRFADQGDDYA

-1105 AWAEYLHLVVR
+1105 AFDEYLHMLVR
-1116 RDLWGYAPDE
+1116 TELWGYEPDE
-1126 RLSTEELITEAYRGI
+1126 SLSTADLITEAYRGI

-1164 AERTVGVSL
+1164 AEATVGVTL

-1188 FLAHPE
+1188 YFAHPD

-1200 GRVTREQV
+1200 GRITREQV
-1208 EDYGKRKGL
+1208 EDYGRRKGL
-1217 SLEDTER
+1217 DLSTTER

-1234 N
+1234 E

>member
-1 MSDDRVGA
+1 LS
-9 LREAALERILVIDGA
+9 AATLHAAASRRILVLDGA
-24 MGTEVQSRGLTEV
+24 MGTEVQRRGLEED
-37 DFRTGDLDAHEGQL
+37 DFRNDDLRDHEGQL

-58 SLTRPDVVADI
+58 SLTRSDVVADI
-69 HRSYLDA
+69 HRSYLEA
-76 GADIICTNTFSSTSV
+76 GADIICTNTFSSTAV
-91 AQAEYGLAHLVR
+91 AQAEYGLAHLVPE
-103 DLNLESARIAR
+103 LNRESARIAR
-114 RVADEATTDGRPRF
+114 RVADEAATPDRPRF
-128 VAGAIGPT
+128 VAGSIGPT

-152 ALDFGALTAAYSEQ
+152 ALDFATLADAYAEQ
-166 IVSLIDGGVDL
+166 ITALIEGGVDL
-177 LLIETVFDTLNA
+177 LLIETIFDTLNA

-194 AARRALA
+194 AARRVTA
-201 GRVNAPGL
+201 GLRDAPAL

-224 GQTARAF
+224 GQTAQAF
-231 WQSVRHGE
+231 WQSVRHAD
-239 PVSIGLNCALGGA
+239 PISIGLNCALGGA
-252 DMRPHIA
+252 EMRPHIA
-259 DLAAVADTLI
+259 ELARIADTLV

-281 GGYDESP
+281 GGYDEGP
-288 EETAGVL
+288 DETAGIL

-304 NIVGGCCGTTPAHIA
+304 NIVGGCCGTTPEHIA
-319 SIAAAVENETPREIP
+319 AIAEAVTSEQPRLIP
-334 ERRRHLTLSGL
+334 ERSRHLSLSGL
-345 EPLELTDE
+345 EPLELTEE

-408 SVAEIT
+408 SAAEIT

-454 NSISLKAGEEEFLQ
+454 NSISLKAGEAEFLQ

-477 AAVIVMAFDEN
+477 AAVIVMAFDED

-517 DIVFDPNIF
+517 DIIFDPNIF

-549 LKFAPRS
+549 LRFAPRS
-556 NVSGGVSNLS
+556 NISGGVSNLS

-642 VGETESTAAEWRG
+642 TQESDATAAEWRS
-655 LPVAARL
+655 LPVAGRL

-669 IGEHIEADVEEA
+669 IGEHIEGDVEEA
-681 RLAAA
+681 RLAAD

-700 NDVGDLFGSG
+700 NEVGDLFGAG

-730 LTPYI
+730 LTPHI
-735 EAARVDADEEDRT
+735 EAARTEGTEVAAGAT
-748 VGSGTR
+748 SGAR

-797 TATERQVDII
+797 TAVEREVDII

-832 TTPLLIGGATT
+832 DTPLLIGGATT

-867 SRASGVISALGNP
+867 SRASGVISSLRNP
-880 ERRSAFLEELE
+880 DRRTAFLDDLAE
-891 VDYQRVTDRYAQ
+891 DYRRVTERFAQ

-913 DSARENAAQLRFD
+913 SAARSNAAVLEFD
-926 ANTVVTPTFTGHR
+926 DTRVITPTFTGHR
-939 TIHADVATLRPYIDW
+939 TIRTDVATLRPFIDW
-954 SPFLTTWGV
+954 SPFLTTWGI
-963 RGRYPDVMND
+963 RGRHPDVLDD
-973 PELGETARSLMADAD
+973 PELGEAARSLMADAD
-988 AMLDRMIEE
+988 AMLDQMIAEQ
-997 SWLSP
+997 WFSP
-1002 VAEVGFWPAR
+1002 VAEVGFWPAT
-1012 STGDDIEVLSDDGTV
+1012 SNGDDIEVTDGGGDH

-1054 IAPKAAGVDDHIGAF
+1054 VAPASADIDDHIGAF
-1069 VVTVGPEENDI
+1069 VVTVGPEENEI
-1080 ADRFATDGDDYS
+1080 ADRFADQGDDYA

-1105 AWAEYLHLVVR
+1105 AFAEYLHMLVR
-1116 RDLWGYAPDE
+1116 TELWGYAPDE
-1126 RLSTEELITEAYRGI
+1126 SLSTADLIAEAYRGI

-1164 AERTVGVSL
+1164 AEATVGVTL

-1188 FLAHPE
+1188 YFAHPD
-1194 AVYFGV
+1194 ALYFGV
-1200 GRVTREQV
+1200 GRITREQV
-1208 EDYGKRKGL
+1208 EDYGRRKGL
-1217 SLEDTER
+1217 DLSTTER

-1234 N
+1234 E

>member
-1 MSDDRVGA
+1 MS
-9 LREAALERILVIDGA
+9 AATLHAAASRRILVLDGA
-24 MGTEVQSRGLTEV
+24 MGTEVQRRGLEED
-37 DFRTGDLDAHEGQL
+37 DFRNDDLRDHEGQL

-58 SLTRPDVVADI
+58 SLTRSDVVADI
-69 HRSYLDA
+69 HRSYLEA
-76 GADIICTNTFSSTSV
+76 GADIICTNTFSSTAV
-91 AQAEYGLAHLVR
+91 AQAEYGLAHLVPE
-103 DLNLESARIAR
+103 LNRESARIAR
-114 RVADEATTDGRPRF
+114 RVADEAATPDRPRF
-128 VAGAIGPT
+128 VAGSIGPT

-152 ALDFGALTAAYSEQ
+152 ALDFATLADAYAEQ
-166 IVSLIDGGVDL
+166 ITALIEGGVDL
-177 LLIETVFDTLNA
+177 LLIETIFDTLNA

-194 AARRALA
+194 AARRVTA
-201 GRVNAPGL
+201 GLRDAPAL

-224 GQTARAF
+224 GQTAQAF
-231 WQSVRHGE
+231 WQSVRHAD
-239 PVSIGLNCALGGA
+239 PISIGLNCALGGA
-252 DMRPHIA
+252 EMRPHIA
-259 DLAAVADTLI
+259 ELARIADTLV

-281 GGYDESP
+281 GGYDEGP
-288 EETAGVL
+288 DETAGIL

-304 NIVGGCCGTTPAHIA
+304 NIVGGCCGTTPEHIA
-319 SIAAAVENETPREIP
+319 AIAEAVTSEQPRLIP
-334 ERRRHLTLSGL
+334 ERSRHLSLSGL
-345 EPLELTDE
+345 EPLELTEE

-408 SVAEIT
+408 SAAEIT

-454 NSISLKAGEEEFLQ
+454 NSISLKAGEAEFLQ

-477 AAVIVMAFDEN
+477 AAVIVMAFDED

-517 DIVFDPNIF
+517 DIIFDPNIF

-549 LKFAPRS
+549 LRFAPRS
-556 NVSGGVSNLS
+556 NISGGVSNLS

-642 VGETESTAAEWRG
+642 TQESDATAAEWRS
-655 LPVAARL
+655 LPVAGRL

-669 IGEHIEADVEEA
+669 IGEHIEDDVEEA
-681 RLAAA
+681 RLAAD

-700 NDVGDLFGSG
+700 NEVGDLFGAG

-730 LTPYI
+730 LTPHI
-735 EAARVDADEEDRT
+735 EAARTEGTEVAEGAT
-748 VGSGTR
+748 SGAR

-797 TATERQVDII
+797 TAVEREVDII

-832 TTPLLIGGATT
+832 DTPLLIGGATT

-867 SRASGVISALGNP
+867 SRASGVISSLRNP
-880 ERRSAFLEELE
+880 DRRTAFLDDLAE
-891 VDYQRVTDRYAQ
+891 DYRRVTERFAQ

-913 DSARENAAQLRFD
+913 SAARSNAAVLEFD
-926 ANTVVTPTFTGHR
+926 DTRVITPTFTGHR
-939 TIHADVATLRPYIDW
+939 TIRTDVATLRPFIDW
-954 SPFLTTWGV
+954 SPFLTTWGI
-963 RGRYPDVMND
+963 RGRHPDALDD
-973 PELGETARSLMADAD
+973 PELSEAARSLMADAD
-988 AMLDRMIEE
+988 AMLDQMIAEQ
-997 SWLSP
+997 WFSP
-1002 VAEVGFWPAR
+1002 VAEVGFWPAT
-1012 STGDDIEVLSDDGTV
+1012 SNGDDIEVTDGGGDH

-1054 IAPKAAGVDDHIGAF
+1054 VAPASADIDDHIGAF
-1069 VVTVGPEENDI
+1069 VVTVGPEENEI
-1080 ADRFATDGDDYS
+1080 ADRFADQGDDYA

-1105 AWAEYLHLVVR
+1105 AFAEYLHMLVR
-1116 RDLWGYAPDE
+1116 TELWGYAPDE
-1126 RLSTEELITEAYRGI
+1126 SLSTADLIAEAYRGI

-1164 AERTVGVSL
+1164 AEATVGVTL

-1188 FLAHPE
+1188 YFAHPD
-1194 AVYFGV
+1194 ALYFGV
-1200 GRVTREQV
+1200 GRITREQV
-1208 EDYGKRKGL
+1208 EDYGRRKGL
-1217 SLEDTER
+1217 DLSTTER

-1234 N
+1234 E